1 MSIEY
6 ENKVKNYLRMLEN
19 ETRYITATPED
30 WLKFLHTSCN
40 NYKLDF
46 RELVLVNTTFPNAT
60 ALLQLKDWNSKFG
73 RKVKKQETG
82 IPSLDFTQGKRIRV
96 KYYFDISQTVE
107 TENSKPVPLWR
118 YNNKHESNVV
128 KALNSKFNLKCSNFE
143 TAISGAINKLT
154 LISLDS
160 NYNYL
165 QKVYNNT
172 PLVKFGATAKKI
184 YGDMIAK
191 SAMAVVVSRC
201 GYDITKLFNANDFQ
215 DVTMFDS
222 SKTTLAL
229 GSATLNTAKEIL
241 NVISYTINKE
251 IEKEKS
257 YERNKEN
264 SQWNRLYS
272 GRGRDLVS
280 GPSTSGVRVE
290 QLGSSK
296 ERLLEEQRR
305 DAIRRN
311 DDDGRDSSAPRNS
324 SNSGSGEVQNID
336 RAEEESIGSN
346 RGTQGERLAQVGTI
360 SQQHSGGSSSGSS
373 RRNDLHLNEENL
385 KSNTEAEVIDN
396 SSAFS
401 ISQEQI
407 NKIITEGSGVVNG
420 KYRIYEQFAKDET
433 LKDNAQFLKNEYGI
447 GGKSSAAT
455 YNHIGVDWDGKGLLL
470 ANKNTENKILLKW
483 EKVAKI
489 ISYLIKTDGYLNS
502 AEKQGYIDYK
512 KAKEL
517 PAEKQ
522 KEAEIPAEE
531 LELAY
536 SVGKKCYIGADEYKI
551 IGITDNAVSLFDS
564 RYPLLSTDM
573 SKEEFEK
580 KITENRQFNEHLF
593 VKKLLDK
600 DLFFNN
606 LDKESFTYIYYN
618 PDADSGGQFV
628 ITEIP
633 YEQVIEASKK
643 YPDNTSEFFD
653 YIVSVGRQ
661 TAVDVDSEFFRDSLD
676 KYNSNSH
683 FAEGL
688 TDDVKNQLTNI
699 ALSGDTNFKQKDYYD
714 SYSEIQSENPDA
726 IILFRVGDFY
736 EVLGDNAQEAA
747 EALNLTLMSRTINGE
762 KIPMVGF
769 PSSYLEDNENL
780 LVEIGYKILTVEPED
795 VAERASLRNKAQEV
809 AKQNNL
815 PFYDKFSMG
824 FEDDFDMAVYD
835 GSMSAD
841 DYEKLQQADI
851 EPKADRP
858 TITCDWSEHSAF
870 EDGKTYSVADFDRIM
885 KSADDEWVRLRQ
897 YEQDTYGND
906 MDAIYQAYEDGEI
919 DSVHQG
925 YAKTKFI
932 INMPD
937 GTRYTE
943 RQDIGDG
950 DGGVIDFLRQYDNYK
965 NLVPILEQERDNEP
979 SLLTPVYGEEFVKEV
994 EEQSDNLSAQ
1004 QKREDV
1010 IFSSDGKNYVITD
1023 DNFAD
1028 GTKSERY
1035 ANNINAIKT
1044 LKEIESSNR
1053 QATPAEQEILAKYV
1067 GWGGLDSYFKAENNA
1082 QLKALLN
1089 DDEYKAALASTLTSF
1104 YTPPA
1109 VIRAVYNALNNLGF
1123 KTGNILEPSCGV
1135 GNFMGLCPTNM
1146 SDSKFYGVEL
1156 DDISGRIAS
1165 KLYPQANI
1173 AVQGFETTNLPD
1185 NFFDAAVGNV
1195 PFAQLKVLDKKYD
1208 KYNFLIHDYF
1218 FAKTLDKVRPGGIIA
1233 FITSKG
1239 TMDKKSSKVR
1249 KYIAQR
1255 AELLGAIRLP
1265 NDTFSKTAG
1274 TEVTSDILILKKRER
1289 MIDIEPDWV
1298 HLGKDDNGITINSYF
1313 VEHPEMI
1320 LGEMQEVSGPFG
1332 AKAEC
1337 IAYENANLED
1347 LLNEAVSNIDGE
1359 YKAQAIEK
1367 LFEDTEDDEDADL
1380 IPATPDVKNFS
1391 YTVVDGD
1398 IYYRQNSVMEKQ
1410 KVNKTAEKRIKA
1422 LVKVREALREVLNN
1436 QLEDMP
1442 DEIIANSQR
1451 KLNVIYDRF
1460 VNEYG
1465 YINSK
1470 ANMKAFEK
1478 DNSINLLA
1486 SLEKFD
1492 SEKNYKGKSDIFS
1505 KRTIQPH
1512 KAVDKVDTASDA
1524 LAVSISEKAKIDLE
1538 YMSQL
1543 YGKSV
1548 DDIID
1553 ELEGVIFNVPGTDIY
1568 QTADEYLSGNV
1579 REKLRTALSYSYDK
1593 PEQYDCNITALKAVQ
1608 PVDLTATEIDVRLGA
1623 TWLPVDVVRDFM
1635 YETFG
1640 TSRYIRDSIDVSYS
1654 EYNSEWRISHKSLD
1668 KSVNAVST
1676 YGTKRINAYK
1686 ILEDTLNLRDVKI
1699 FDNIFENGK
1708 EKRVLNKE
1716 ETAIAQ
1722 SKQEL
1727 IKSRFASWI
1736 FSDRDRRE
1744 RLCRLY
1750 NEKFNSVRP
1759 REYDG
1764 SHLIFDG
1771 MNSEIQLREHQRN
1784 AVAHAIYGGNTLL
1797 AHTVGAG
1804 KTFEMVAIAMES
1816 KRLGLC
1822 NKSLFVV
1829 PNHITE
1835 QMGIEFMQ
1843 LYPAANILVATKK
1856 DFETAN
1862 RKKFCSRIATGDYD
1876 AVIIGHSQF
1885 EKIPMSIE
1893 RQRQIIEMQIDDV
1906 IESITFAQDNNAEN
1920 FTIKQLEKMKKNLEN
1935 KLQKLND
1942 QSRKDDVVIFEE
1954 LGVDRLFVDE
1964 AHYYK
1969 NLFLYTKMRNVAGVS
1984 QTEAQKSSD
1993 LFMKCRYLDEI
2004 TDGKGVVFATGTP
2017 ISNSM
2022 TELYTMQRYLQYNK
2036 LVDLG
2041 LSNFDAWAS
2050 TFGETVTA
2058 LELSP
2063 EGNGYRMKTRFAK
2076 FFNLPELM
2084 STFREIAD
2092 IKTADVL
2099 DLDVPEVERHN
2110 VLTKPSEQQK
2120 EIIAGIGDRADKVHS
2135 GDVDPS
2141 VDNMLKITN
2150 DGRKLAL
2157 DQRLINPMLPDFE
2170 GSKLNVCAD
2179 NIFSLWDKTK
2189 EDRLAQMVFC
2199 DISTPNGAGKFNVY
2213 DELKTKLIAKGIPE
2227 NEIAFIH
2234 DAKTNQQKQDIFS
2247 QVRSGKIRVI
2257 IGSTSKMGA
2266 GTNCQ
2271 DKLIAL
2277 HHLDCPWRPSDL
2289 QQREGRII
2297 RQGNKNSLVHIYSY
2311 LTENTFDAYLYQ
2323 LVENKQKFISQI
2335 MTSKSPVRSA
2345 EDIDELQLSY
2355 AVAKALCSGNPLIKE
2370 KMDLDIEVSKLQ
2382 LLKANFLS
2390 VKYDLEDK
2398 IASTYPQQINNAKY
2412 KIDKIKND
2420 IELAQSHITDDFEL
2434 KIKGITYNDKKEAG
2448 QQLLLACD
2456 KSIGSDKV
2464 RIGEYKGF
2472 ILDLRFDAYH
2482 SNKYFLTLNGSAHY
2496 DVELGQD
2503 IFGNVTRIDNV
2514 LKSLPG
2520 ELEKAKNELSKV
2532 ESDYDSAKEAVNTTF
2547 DKEEELNTKLARLK
2561 ELNTILEVD
2570 NSSIKKN
2577 EDTADN
2583 NEDEY
2588 YYAKVNEKQK
2598 DILFSEGY
2606 KDFAPSD
2613 DGGKFIV
2620 KYPAAD
2626 KVKVQQLLNNN
2637 AIKL

>member
-6 ENKVKNYLRMLEN
+6 ENQLNNYIRMFEN
-19 ETRYITATPED
+19 ELRNLTATPND
-30 WLKFLHTSCN
+30 WLKFLYSACH

-46 RELVLVNTTFPNAT
+46 KELVLVNTTFPNST
-60 ALLQLKDWNSKFG
+60 AVLPKKAWVEKFG
-73 RKVKKQETG
+73 RVIDKNAVA
-82 IPSLDFTQGKRIRV
+82 IPSIVFNGSNSRLKL
-96 KYYFDISQTVE
+96 YYDISQTIE
-107 TENSKPVPLWR
+107 TEKSKPVPLWN
-118 YNNKHESNVV
+118 YNKENEQSIVT
-128 KALNSKFNLKCSNFE
+128 ALNKKFGLKVKSFE
-143 TAISGAINKLT
+143 TAIAGAINILT
-154 LISLDS
+154 KSNSENNYQILKNVYRKATISKYD
-160 NYNYL
+160 N
-165 QKVYNNT
+165 
-172 PLVKFGATAKKI
+172 ARKI
-184 YGDMIAK
+184 HSDIVAK
-191 SAMAVVVSRC
+191 SAMAVICSRC
-201 GYDITKLFNANDFQ
+201 GFDITKIFNSEDFRE
-215 DVTMFDS
+215 VTYYDS
-222 SKTTLAL
+222 SQAAVAL
-229 GSATLNTAKEIL
+229 GNATFDTAKSIL
-241 NVISYTINKE
+241 QIISHTIQKE
-251 IEKEKS
+251 RVLNNGK
-257 YERNKEN
+257 RNNN
-264 SQWNRLYS
+264 SLW
-272 GRGRDLVS
+272 
-280 GPSTSGVRVE
+280 SGVRQGQRGILEANSPTSKTGVE
-290 QLGSSK
+290 YVGNGK
-296 ERLLEEQRR
+296 ERISENEQSSRIR
-305 DAIRRN
+305 YDADVRGN
-311 DDDGRDSSAPRNS
+311 LYPPRNS
-324 SNSGSGEVQNID
+324 SNSSSGEVRNID
-336 RAEEESIGSN
+336 RAEEESVGSN
-346 RGTQGERLAQVGTI
+346 RGTQGERLAQVG
-360 SQQHSGGSSSGSS
+360 SVSKQHSGGSSSGSS

-385 KSNTEAEVIDN
+385 TSNTEAEVIDN

-433 LKDNAQFLKNEYGI
+433 LKDNAQFLKNEYWI

-551 IGITDNAVSLFDS
+551 IGITDNTVSLFDS

-593 VKKLLDK
+593 VKKSLDK

-683 FAEGL
+683 FAEGM

-699 ALSGDTNFKQKDYYD
+699 ALSGDTNFNQKGYYD

-780 LVEIGYKILTVEPED
+780 LVEIGYKILTVEQED
-795 VAERASLRNKAQEV
+795 IAERASLRNKAQEV

-815 PFYDKFSMG
+815 PFSDKFSMG
-824 FEDDFDMAVYD
+824 FKDDFDTAVYD

-858 TITCDWSEHSAF
+858 TITCDWSEHPAF

-885 KSADDEWVRLRQ
+885 KSADDEWVEQRQ
-897 YEQDTYGND
+897 FEIEEYGSEN
-906 MDAIYQAYEDGEI
+906 AVAEAYRNGEL
-919 DSVHQG
+919 DDVHLG

-979 SLLTPVYGEEFVKEV
+979 SLLTPVYGDEFVQEL
-994 EEQSDNLSAQ
+994 EQQSDKLSAPKQ
-1004 QKREDV
+1004 QEDI

-1109 VIRAVYNALNNLGF
+1109 VIRAVYNAFNNLGF

-1505 KRTIQPH
+1505 KRTIKPH

-1635 YETFG
+1635 YETIG
-1640 TSRYIRDSIDVSYS
+1640 TPRYIRDSIDVSYS
-1654 EYNSEWRISHKSLD
+1654 EYNAEWRISHKSFD

-1676 YGTKRINAYK
+1676 YGTKIINAYK

-1699 FDNIFENGK
+1699 FDNVFENGK
-1708 EKRVLNKE
+1708 ERRILNKE

-1893 RQRQIIEMQIDDV
+1893 RQRQIIETQIDDV
-1906 IESITFAQDNNAEN
+1906 IESIAFAQNNNAEN
-1920 FTIKQLEKMKKNLEN
+1920 FTIKQLEKTKKNLEN

-1942 QSRKDDVVIFEE
+1942 QSRKDDVVTFEE

-1969 NLFLYTKMRNVAGVS
+1969 NLFLYTKMRNVAGVG

-2036 LVDLG
+2036 LLELG
-2041 LSNFDAWAS
+2041 LNNFDAWAS

-2063 EGNGYRMKTRFAK
+2063 EGYT
-2076 FFNLPELM
+2076 L
-2084 STFREIAD
+2084 
-2092 IKTADVL
+2092 V
-2099 DLDVPEVERHN
+2099 
-2110 VLTKPSEQQK
+2110 
-2120 EIIAGIGDRADKVHS
+2120 
-2135 GDVDPS
+2135 
-2141 VDNMLKITN
+2141 
-2150 DGRKLAL
+2150 GR
-2157 DQRLINPMLPDFE
+2157 
-2170 GSKLNVCAD
+2170 
-2179 NIFSLWDKTK
+2179 
-2189 EDRLAQMVFC
+2189 
-2199 DISTPNGAGKFNVY
+2199 
-2213 DELKTKLIAKGIPE
+2213 
-2227 NEIAFIH
+2227 
-2234 DAKTNQQKQDIFS
+2234 
-2247 QVRSGKIRVI
+2247 
-2257 IGSTSKMGA
+2257 
-2266 GTNCQ
+2266 
-2271 DKLIAL
+2271 
-2277 HHLDCPWRPSDL
+2277 
-2289 QQREGRII
+2289 
-2297 RQGNKNSLVHIYSY
+2297 
-2311 LTENTFDAYLYQ
+2311 
-2323 LVENKQKFISQI
+2323 
-2335 MTSKSPVRSA
+2335 
-2345 EDIDELQLSY
+2345 
-2355 AVAKALCSGNPLIKE
+2355 
-2370 KMDLDIEVSKLQ
+2370 
-2382 LLKANFLS
+2382 
-2390 VKYDLEDK
+2390 
-2398 IASTYPQQINNAKY
+2398 
-2412 KIDKIKND
+2412 
-2420 IELAQSHITDDFEL
+2420 
-2434 KIKGITYNDKKEAG
+2434 
-2448 QQLLLACD
+2448 
-2456 KSIGSDKV
+2456 
-2464 RIGEYKGF
+2464 
-2472 ILDLRFDAYH
+2472 
-2482 SNKYFLTLNGSAHY
+2482 
-2496 DVELGQD
+2496 
-2503 IFGNVTRIDNV
+2503 
-2514 LKSLPG
+2514 
-2520 ELEKAKNELSKV
+2520 
-2532 ESDYDSAKEAVNTTF
+2532 
-2547 DKEEELNTKLARLK
+2547 
-2561 ELNTILEVD
+2561 
-2570 NSSIKKN
+2570 
-2577 EDTADN
+2577 
-2583 NEDEY
+2583 
-2588 YYAKVNEKQK
+2588 
-2598 DILFSEGY
+2598 
-2606 KDFAPSD
+2606 
-2613 DGGKFIV
+2613 
-2620 KYPAAD
+2620 
-2626 KVKVQQLLNNN
+2626 
-2637 AIKL
+2637 

>member
-6 ENKVKNYLRMLEN
+6 ENQLNNYIRMFEN
-19 ETRYITATPED
+19 ELRNLTATPND
-30 WLKFLHTSCN
+30 WLKFLYSACH

-46 RELVLVNTTFPNAT
+46 KELVLVNTTFPNST
-60 ALLQLKDWNSKFG
+60 AVLPKKAWVEKFG
-73 RKVKKQETG
+73 RVIDKNAVA
-82 IPSLDFTQGKRIRV
+82 IPSIVFNGSNSRLKL
-96 KYYFDISQTVE
+96 YYDISQTIE
-107 TENSKPVPLWR
+107 TEKSKPVPLWN
-118 YNNKHESNVV
+118 YNKENEQSIVT
-128 KALNSKFNLKCSNFE
+128 ALNKKFGLKVKSFE
-143 TAISGAINKLT
+143 TAIAGAINILT
-154 LISLDS
+154 KSNSENNYQILKNVYRKATISKYD
-160 NYNYL
+160 N
-165 QKVYNNT
+165 
-172 PLVKFGATAKKI
+172 ARKI
-184 YGDMIAK
+184 HSDIVAK
-191 SAMAVVVSRC
+191 SAMAVICSRC
-201 GYDITKLFNANDFQ
+201 GFDITKIFNSEDFRE
-215 DVTMFDS
+215 VTYYDS
-222 SKTTLAL
+222 SQAAVAL
-229 GSATLNTAKEIL
+229 GNATFDTAKSIL
-241 NVISYTINKE
+241 QIISHTIQKE
-251 IEKEKS
+251 RVLNNGK
-257 YERNKEN
+257 RNNN
-264 SQWNRLYS
+264 SLW
-272 GRGRDLVS
+272 
-280 GPSTSGVRVE
+280 SGVRQGQRGILEANSPTSKTGVE
-290 QLGSSK
+290 YVGNGK
-296 ERLLEEQRR
+296 ERISENEQSSRIR
-305 DAIRRN
+305 YDADVRGN
-311 DDDGRDSSAPRNS
+311 LYPPRNS
-324 SNSGSGEVQNID
+324 SNSSSGEVRNID
-336 RAEEESIGSN
+336 RAEEESVGSN
-346 RGTQGERLAQVGTI
+346 RGTQGERLAQVG
-360 SQQHSGGSSSGSS
+360 SVSKQHSGGSSSGSS

-385 KSNTEAEVIDN
+385 TSNTEAEVIDN

-551 IGITDNAVSLFDS
+551 IGITDNTVSLFDS

-593 VKKLLDK
+593 VKKSLDK

-628 ITEIP
+628 ITEIT

-699 ALSGDTNFKQKDYYD
+699 ALSGDTNFNQKGYYD

-780 LVEIGYKILTVEPED
+780 LVEIGYKILTVEQED
-795 VAERASLRNKAQEV
+795 IAERASLRNKAQEV

-815 PFYDKFSMG
+815 PFSDKFSMG
-824 FEDDFDMAVYD
+824 FKDDFDTAVYD

-858 TITCDWSEHSAF
+858 TITCDWSEHPAF

-885 KSADDEWVRLRQ
+885 KSADDEWVEQRQ
-897 YEQDTYGND
+897 FEIEEYGSEN
-906 MDAIYQAYEDGEI
+906 AVAEAYRNGEL
-919 DSVHQG
+919 DDVHLG

-979 SLLTPVYGEEFVKEV
+979 SLLTPVYGDEFVQEL
-994 EEQSDNLSAQ
+994 EQQSDKLSAPKQ
-1004 QKREDV
+1004 QEDI

-1109 VIRAVYNALNNLGF
+1109 VIRAVYNAFNNLGF

-1505 KRTIQPH
+1505 KRTIKPH

-1635 YETFG
+1635 YETIG
-1640 TSRYIRDSIDVSYS
+1640 TPRYIRDSIDVSYS
-1654 EYNSEWRISHKSLD
+1654 EYNAEWRISHKSFD

-1676 YGTKRINAYK
+1676 YGTKIINAYK

-1699 FDNIFENGK
+1699 FDNVFEDGK
-1708 EKRVLNKE
+1708 EKRILNKE

-1822 NKSLFVV
+1822 SKSLFVV

-1835 QMGIEFMQ
+1835 QIGIEFMQ

-1893 RQRQIIEMQIDDV
+1893 RQRQIIETQIDDV
-1906 IESITFAQDNNAEN
+1906 IESIAFAQDNNAEN
-1920 FTIKQLEKMKKNLEN
+1920 FTIKQLEKTKKNLEN

-1942 QSRKDDVVIFEE
+1942 QSRKDDVVTFEE

-2036 LVDLG
+2036 LAELG

-2099 DLDVPEVERHN
+2099 DLDVPDVERHN

-2135 GDVDPS
+2135 GAVDPS

-2213 DELKTKLIAKGIPE
+2213 DELKAKLIAKGIPE

-2345 EDIDELQLSY
+2345 EDIDEQQLSY

-2370 KMDLDIEVSKLQ
+2370 KMNLDVQVSKLKI
-2382 LLKANFLS
+2382 LKANFLS
-2390 VKYDLEDK
+2390 VKYELEDQ
-2398 IASTYPQQINNAKY
+2398 IASTFPQKISSAKY
-2412 KIDKIKND
+2412 NVEKIKSD
-2420 IELAQSHITDDFEL
+2420 IELAKSHINDDFAL

-2472 ILDLRFDAYH
+2472 ILDLRFDSYH
-2482 SNKYFLTLNGSAHY
+2482 SNKYILTLNGSAHY

-2503 IFGNVTRIDNV
+2503 IFGNLTRIDNV

>member
-324 SNSGSGEVQNID
+324 SNSGSGEVRNID

-593 VKKLLDK
+593 VKKSLDK

-699 ALSGDTNFKQKDYYD
+699 ALSGDTDFNQKGYYD
-714 SYSEIQSENPDA
+714 SYSEIQSEHPD
-726 IILFRVGDFY
+726 
-736 EVLGDNAQEAA
+736 
-747 EALNLTLMSRTINGE
+747 
-762 KIPMVGF
+762 
-769 PSSYLEDNENL
+769 
-780 LVEIGYKILTVEPED
+780 
-795 VAERASLRNKAQEV
+795 
-809 AKQNNL
+809 
-815 PFYDKFSMG
+815 
-824 FEDDFDMAVYD
+824 
-835 GSMSAD
+835 
-841 DYEKLQQADI
+841 
-851 EPKADRP
+851 
-858 TITCDWSEHSAF
+858 
-870 EDGKTYSVADFDRIM
+870 SVADFDRIM

-919 DSVHQG
+919 DGVHQG

-937 GTRYTE
+937 GTKYTE

-1398 IYYRQNSVMEKQ
+1398 IYYRQNSIMEKQ
-1410 KVNKTAEKRIKA
+1410 KPNKTAEKRIKA

-1442 DEIIANSQR
+1442 DEVIANSQR
-1451 KLNVIYDRF
+1451 KLNIIYDKF

-1553 ELEGVIFNVPGTDIY
+1553 ELKGVIFNVPGTDVY

-1593 PEQYDCNITALKAVQ
+1593 PEQYDSNITALKAVQ

-1635 YETFG
+1635 YETIG
-1640 TSRYIRDSIDVSYS
+1640 TPRYIRDSIDVSYS
-1654 EYNSEWRISHKSLD
+1654 EYNSEWRISHKSFD

-1699 FDNIFENGK
+1699 FDNVFEDGK
-1708 EKRVLNKE
+1708 EKRILNKE

-1893 RQRQIIEMQIDDV
+1893 RQRQIIETQIDDV
-1906 IESITFAQDNNAEN
+1906 IESIAFAQDNNAEN
-1920 FTIKQLEKMKKNLEN
+1920 FTIKQLEKTKKNLEN

-1942 QSRKDDVVIFEE
+1942 QSRKDDVVTFEE

-2004 TDGKGVVFATGTP
+2004 TDGKGIIFATGTP

-2063 EGNGYRMKTRFAK
+2063 EGNGYRAKTRFAK

-2120 EIIAGIGDRADKVHS
+2120 DILAGLAERAENVRS
-2135 GDVDPS
+2135 SAVDPS
-2141 VDNMLKITN
+2141 TDNMLKITN

-2170 GSKLNVCAD
+2170 GSKLNACAD

-2213 DELKTKLIAKGIPE
+2213 DDLKEKLIAKGVPE

-2277 HHLDCPWRPSDL
+2277 HHLDCPWRPADL

-2311 LTENTFDAYLYQ
+2311 VTENTFDAYLYQ

-2345 EDIDELQLSY
+2345 EDVDEQALSY
-2355 AVAKALCSGNPLIKE
+2355 SEIKALASGNPLIKE
-2370 KMDLDIEVSKLQ
+2370 KMDLDVQVSKLKI
-2382 LLKANFLS
+2382 LKANFLT
-2390 VKYDLEDK
+2390 VKYELEDK
-2398 IASTYPQQINNAKY
+2398 IAKQFPYKIAEAKY
-2412 KIDKIKND
+2412 KVEKIEKD
-2420 IELAQSHITDDFEL
+2420 IALAQSHITDDFEL

-2472 ILDLRFDAYH
+2472 ILDLRFDSYH
-2482 SNKYFLTLNGSAHY
+2482 SNKYILTLNGSAHY

-2503 IFGNVTRIDNV
+2503 IFGNLTRIDNV

-2532 ESDYDSAKEAVNTTF
+2532 ESDCDSAKEAVNTTF

-2561 ELNTILEVD
+2561 ELNAILEMD
-2570 NSSIKKN
+2570 NSSNKANKKQDIV
-2577 EDTADN
+2577 ESSD
-2583 NEDEY
+2583 DEY
-2588 YYAKVNEKQK
+2588 HYAKVNEKQK
-2598 DILFSEGY
+2598 GILFSEGY

>member
-6 ENKVKNYLRMLEN
+6 ENQLNNYIRMFEN
-19 ETRYITATPED
+19 ELRNLTATPND
-30 WLKFLHTSCN
+30 WLKFLYSACH

-46 RELVLVNTTFPNAT
+46 KELVLVNTTFPNST
-60 ALLQLKDWNSKFG
+60 AVLPKKAWVEKFG
-73 RKVKKQETG
+73 RMIDKNAVA
-82 IPSLDFTQGKRIRV
+82 IPSIVFNGSNSRV
-96 KYYFDISQTVE
+96 KLYYDISQTIE
-107 TENSKPVPLWR
+107 TEKSKPVPLWK
-118 YNNKHESNVV
+118 YDIKDEQSIVT
-128 KALNSKFNLKCSNFE
+128 ALNKKFGLKAKSFE
-143 TAISGAINKLT
+143 TVIAGAINILAKSNSENNYQILKNVYRKAT
-154 LISLDS
+154 ISRYD
-160 NYNYL
+160 N
-165 QKVYNNT
+165 
-172 PLVKFGATAKKI
+172 ARKI
-184 YGDMIAK
+184 HSDIVAK
-191 SAMAVVVSRC
+191 SAMAVICSRC
-201 GYDITKLFNANDFQ
+201 GFDITKIFNFGDFRE
-215 DVTMFDS
+215 VTYYDS
-222 SKTTLAL
+222 SQAAVAL
-229 GSATLNTAKEIL
+229 GNATFGTAKSIL
-241 NVISYTINKE
+241 QIISYTIQKE
-251 IEKEKS
+251 RVLNNGK
-257 YERNKEN
+257 RNNN
-264 SQWNRLYS
+264 SLW
-272 GRGRDLVS
+272 
-280 GPSTSGVRVE
+280 SGVRQGQRGILDANSPTPEIGVE
-290 QLGSSK
+290 YVGNGK
-296 ERLLEEQRR
+296 ERISENEQSSRIR
-305 DAIRRN
+305 YDADVRGN
-311 DDDGRDSSAPRNS
+311 LYPPRN
-324 SNSGSGEVQNID
+324 NSDSGTGEVRNID
-336 RAEEESIGSN
+336 RAEERSIGSN
-346 RGTQGERLAQVGTI
+346 RGTQGERLAQVG
-360 SQQHSGGSSSGSS
+360 SVGERHSGRSSSGSS

-551 IGITDNAVSLFDS
+551 IGITDNTVSLFDS

-593 VKKLLDK
+593 VKKSLDK
-600 DLFFNN
+600 DLLFNN

-699 ALSGDTNFKQKDYYD
+699 ALSVDTNFNQKGYYD

-736 EVLGDNAQEAA
+736 EVLGDNAQEVA

-795 VAERASLRNKAQEV
+795 IAERASLRNKAQEV

-815 PFYDKFSMG
+815 PFSDKFSMG
-824 FEDDFDMAVYD
+824 FEDDFDTAVYD

-858 TITCDWSEHSAF
+858 TITCDWSEHPAF

-1109 VIRAVYNALNNLGF
+1109 VIRAVYNAFNNLGF

-1298 HLGKDDNGITINSYF
+1298 HLGTDDNGITINSYF

-1410 KVNKTAEKRIKA
+1410 KPNKTAEKRIKA

-1442 DEIIANSQR
+1442 GEIIANSQR
-1451 KLNVIYDRF
+1451 KLNIIYDKF

-1524 LAVSISEKAKIDLE
+1524 LAVSIAEKAKVDLE
-1538 YMSQL
+1538 YMSKL

-1548 DDIID
+1548 DVTID
-1553 ELEGVIFNVPGTDIY
+1553 ELEGAIFLVPGTDEY

-1579 REKLRTALSYSYDK
+1579 RQKLRTALSYSYDE
-1593 PEQYDCNITALKAVQ
+1593 PEKYDSNIAALKAVQ
-1608 PVDLTATEIDVRLGA
+1608 PTDLTASEIDVRLGA
-1623 TWLPVDVVRDFM
+1623 TWLPIDVVRDFM
-1635 YETFG
+1635 YTTFG
-1640 TSRYIRDSIDVSYS
+1640 TPRYVQKSIDVVYS
-1654 EYNSEWRISHKSLD
+1654 NYNSEWGITHKSLD
-1668 KSVNAVST
+1668 KSVNVMSN
-1676 YGTKRINAYK
+1676 YGTKRVNAYK
-1686 ILEDTLNLRDVKI
+1686 ILEDTLNLRDVRV
-1699 FDNIFENGK
+1699 FDNVYEDGK
-1708 EKRVLNKE
+1708 EKRVLNKQ

-1727 IKSRFASWI
+1727 IKSRFASWV

-1764 SHLIFDG
+1764 SHLVLDG

-1829 PNHITE
+1829 PNHLTE

-1862 RKKFCSRIATGDYD
+1862 RKRFCSRIATGDYD
-1876 AVIIGHSQF
+1876 AVVIGHSQF

-1893 RQRQIIEMQIDDV
+1893 RQRQVIEMQIDDV
-1906 IESITFAQDNNAEN
+1906 IESIVSAQDNNAEA
-1920 FTIKQLEKMKKNLEN
+1920 FTIKQLEKTKKNLEN
-1935 KLQKLND
+1935 RLEKLND
-1942 QSRKDDVVIFEE
+1942 QSRKDDVVTFEE
-1954 LGVDRLFVDE
+1954 LGIDKLFVDE

-1969 NLFLYTKMRNVAGVS
+1969 NLFLYTKMRNVAGVG

-2017 ISNSM
+2017 LSNSM

-2036 LVDLG
+2036 LSEQG

-2063 EGNGYRMKTRFAK
+2063 EGNGYRAKTRFAK

-2120 EIIAGIGDRADKVHS
+2120 DILTGLAERAENVRS
-2135 GDVDPS
+2135 GAVDPS
-2141 VDNMLKITN
+2141 KDNMLKITN

-2170 GSKLNVCAD
+2170 GSKLNACAD

-2199 DISTPNGAGKFNVY
+2199 DISTPNGDKFNVY
-2213 DELKTKLIAKGIPE
+2213 DDLKEKLLAKGIPE

-2234 DAKTNQQKQDIFS
+2234 DAKTNQQKQDIFT
-2247 QVRSGKIRVI
+2247 QVRNGKIRVI

-2277 HHLDCPWRPSDL
+2277 HHLDCPWRPADL
-2289 QQREGRII
+2289 QQREGRIV
-2297 RQGNKNSLVHIYSY
+2297 RQGNKNPLVHIYSY
-2311 LTENTFDAYLYQ
+2311 VTENTFDAYLYQ

-2345 EDIDELQLSY
+2345 EDIDETAFSY
-2355 AVAKALCSGNPLIKE
+2355 SEIKALASGNPLIKE
-2370 KMDLDIEVSKLQ
+2370 KMDLDVQVSKLKI
-2382 LLKANFLS
+2382 LKANFLS
-2390 VKYDLEDK
+2390 VKYELEDQ
-2398 IASTYPQQINNAKY
+2398 IASTFPQKISSAKY
-2412 KIDKIKND
+2412 NVEKIKSD
-2420 IELAQSHITDDFEL
+2420 IELAKSHINDDFAL
-2434 KIKGITYNDKKEAG
+2434 RIKGITYVDKKEAG
-2448 QQLLLACD
+2448 QQLLFACD

-2464 RIGEYKGF
+2464 RIGEYKDF
-2472 ILDLRFDAYH
+2472 SLDLRFDAYH
-2482 SNKYFLTLNGSAHY
+2482 SNKYVLTLNGSAHY
-2496 DVELGQD
+2496 DVELGED
-2503 IFGNVTRIDNV
+2503 VFGNLTRIDNA
-2514 LKSLPG
+2514 LKALPDRLESAKK
-2520 ELEKAKNELSKV
+2520 ELLKV
-2532 ESDYDSAKEAVNTTF
+2532 ETDYNSAREAVNNTF
-2547 DKEEELNTKLARLK
+2547 DKEDELNTKLARLK
-2561 ELNTILEVD
+2561 ELNSILEID
-2570 NSSIKKN
+2570 KSSTKK
-2577 EDTADN
+2577 EDTN
-2583 NEDEY
+2583 NDEEY
-2588 YYAKVNEKQK
+2588 NYAKITEKQK

-2613 DGGKFIV
+2613 DGEKFIV

>member
-6 ENKVKNYLRMLEN
+6 ENQLNNYIRMFEN
-19 ETRYITATPED
+19 ELRNLTATPND
-30 WLKFLHTSCN
+30 WLKFLYSACH

-46 RELVLVNTTFPNAT
+46 KELVLVNTTFPNST
-60 ALLQLKDWNSKFG
+60 AVLPKKAWVEKFG
-73 RKVKKQETG
+73 RVIDKNAVA
-82 IPSLDFTQGKRIRV
+82 IPSIVFNGSNSRLKL
-96 KYYFDISQTVE
+96 YYDISQTIE
-107 TENSKPVPLWR
+107 TEKSKPVPLWN
-118 YNNKHESNVV
+118 YNKENEQSIVT
-128 KALNSKFNLKCSNFE
+128 ALNKKFGLKVKSFE
-143 TAISGAINKLT
+143 TAIAGAINILT
-154 LISLDS
+154 KSNSENNYQILKNVYRKATISKYD
-160 NYNYL
+160 N
-165 QKVYNNT
+165 
-172 PLVKFGATAKKI
+172 ARKI
-184 YGDMIAK
+184 HSDIVAK
-191 SAMAVVVSRC
+191 SAMAVICSRC
-201 GYDITKLFNANDFQ
+201 GFDITKIFNSEDFRE
-215 DVTMFDS
+215 VTYYDS
-222 SKTTLAL
+222 SQAAVAL
-229 GSATLNTAKEIL
+229 GNATFDTAKSIL
-241 NVISYTINKE
+241 QIISHTIQKE
-251 IEKEKS
+251 RVLNNGK
-257 YERNKEN
+257 RNNN
-264 SQWNRLYS
+264 SLW
-272 GRGRDLVS
+272 
-280 GPSTSGVRVE
+280 SGVRQGQRGILEANSPTSKTGVE
-290 QLGSSK
+290 YVGNGK
-296 ERLLEEQRR
+296 ERISENEQSSRIR
-305 DAIRRN
+305 YDADVRGN
-311 DDDGRDSSAPRNS
+311 LYPPRNS
-324 SNSGSGEVQNID
+324 SNSSSGEVRNID
-336 RAEEESIGSN
+336 RAEEESVGSN
-346 RGTQGERLAQVGTI
+346 RGTQGERLAQVG
-360 SQQHSGGSSSGSS
+360 SVSKQHSGGSSSGSS

-385 KSNTEAEVIDN
+385 TSNTEAEVIDN

-433 LKDNAQFLKNEYGI
+433 LKDNAQFLKNEYWI

-551 IGITDNAVSLFDS
+551 IGITDNTVSLFDS

-593 VKKLLDK
+593 VKKSLDK

-683 FAEGL
+683 FAEGM

-699 ALSGDTNFKQKDYYD
+699 ALSGDTNFNQKGYYD

-780 LVEIGYKILTVEPED
+780 LVEIGYKILTVEQED
-795 VAERASLRNKAQEV
+795 IAERASLRNKAQEV

-815 PFYDKFSMG
+815 PFSDKFSMG
-824 FEDDFDMAVYD
+824 FKDDFDTAVYD

-858 TITCDWSEHSAF
+858 TITCDWSEHPAF

-885 KSADDEWVRLRQ
+885 KSADDEWVEQRQ
-897 YEQDTYGND
+897 FEIEEYGSEN
-906 MDAIYQAYEDGEI
+906 AVAEAYRNGEL
-919 DSVHQG
+919 DDVHLG

-979 SLLTPVYGEEFVKEV
+979 SLLTPVYGDEFVQEL
-994 EEQSDNLSAQ
+994 EQQSDKLSAPKQ
-1004 QKREDV
+1004 QEDI

-1109 VIRAVYNALNNLGF
+1109 VIRAVYNAFNNLGF

-1505 KRTIQPH
+1505 KRTIKPH

-1635 YETFG
+1635 YETIG
-1640 TSRYIRDSIDVSYS
+1640 TPRYIRDSIDVSYS
-1654 EYNSEWRISHKSLD
+1654 EYNAEWRISHKSFD

-1676 YGTKRINAYK
+1676 YGTKIINAYK

-1699 FDNIFENGK
+1699 FDNVFENGK
-1708 EKRVLNKE
+1708 ERRILNKE

-1822 NKSLFVV
+1822 NKLLFVV

-1893 RQRQIIEMQIDDV
+1893 RQRQIIETQIDDV
-1906 IESITFAQDNNAEN
+1906 IESIAFAQNNNAEN
-1920 FTIKQLEKMKKNLEN
+1920 FTIKQLEKTKKNLEN

-1942 QSRKDDVVIFEE
+1942 QSRKDDVVTFEE

-1969 NLFLYTKMRNVAGVS
+1969 NLFLYTKMRNVAGVG

-2036 LVDLG
+2036 LLELG
-2041 LSNFDAWAS
+2041 LNNFDAWAS

-2099 DLDVPEVERHN
+2099 DLDVPDVERHN

-2135 GDVDPS
+2135 GAVDPS

-2213 DELKTKLIAKGIPE
+2213 DELKAKLIAKGIPE

-2370 KMDLDIEVSKLQ
+2370 KMDLDVQVSKLKI
-2382 LLKANFLS
+2382 LKANFLS
-2390 VKYDLEDK
+2390 VKYELEDQ
-2398 IASTYPQQINNAKY
+2398 IASTFPQKISSAKY
-2412 KIDKIKND
+2412 NVEKIKSD
-2420 IELAQSHITDDFEL
+2420 IELAKSHINDDFAL

-2472 ILDLRFDAYH
+2472 ILDLRFDSYH
-2482 SNKYFLTLNGSAHY
+2482 SNKYILTLNGSAHY

-2503 IFGNVTRIDNV
+2503 IFGNLTRIDNV

>member
-6 ENKVKNYLRMLEN
+6 ENQLNNYIRMFEN
-19 ETRYITATPED
+19 ELRNLTATPND
-30 WLKFLHTSCN
+30 WLKFLYSACH

-46 RELVLVNTTFPNAT
+46 KELVLVNTTFPNST
-60 ALLQLKDWNSKFG
+60 AVLPKKAWVEKFG
-73 RKVKKQETG
+73 RMIDKNAVA
-82 IPSLDFTQGKRIRV
+82 IPSIVFNGSNSRV
-96 KYYFDISQTVE
+96 KLYYDISQTIE
-107 TENSKPVPLWR
+107 TEKSKPVPLWK
-118 YNNKHESNVV
+118 YDIKDEQSIVT
-128 KALNSKFNLKCSNFE
+128 ALNKKFGLKAKSFE
-143 TAISGAINKLT
+143 TVIAGAINILAKSNSENNYQILKNVYRKAT
-154 LISLDS
+154 ISRYD
-160 NYNYL
+160 N
-165 QKVYNNT
+165 
-172 PLVKFGATAKKI
+172 ARKI
-184 YGDMIAK
+184 HSDIVAK
-191 SAMAVVVSRC
+191 SAMAVICSRC
-201 GYDITKLFNANDFQ
+201 GFDITKIFNFGDFRE
-215 DVTMFDS
+215 VTYYDS
-222 SKTTLAL
+222 SQAAVAL
-229 GSATLNTAKEIL
+229 GNATFGTAKSIL
-241 NVISYTINKE
+241 QIISYTIQKE
-251 IEKEKS
+251 RVLNNGK
-257 YERNKEN
+257 RNNN
-264 SQWNRLYS
+264 SLW
-272 GRGRDLVS
+272 
-280 GPSTSGVRVE
+280 SGVRQGQRGILDANSPTPEIGVE
-290 QLGSSK
+290 YVGNGK
-296 ERLLEEQRR
+296 ERISENEQSSRIR
-305 DAIRRN
+305 YDADVRGN
-311 DDDGRDSSAPRNS
+311 LYPPRN
-324 SNSGSGEVQNID
+324 NSDSGTGEVRNID
-336 RAEEESIGSN
+336 RAEERSIGSN
-346 RGTQGERLAQVGTI
+346 RGTQGERLAQVG
-360 SQQHSGGSSSGSS
+360 SVGERHSGRSSSGSS

-551 IGITDNAVSLFDS
+551 IGITDNTVSLFDS

-593 VKKLLDK
+593 VKKSLDK

-699 ALSGDTNFKQKDYYD
+699 ALSVDTNFNQKGYYD

-736 EVLGDNAQEAA
+736 EVLGDNAQEVA

-795 VAERASLRNKAQEV
+795 IAERASLRNKAQEV

-815 PFYDKFSMG
+815 PFSDKFSMG
-824 FEDDFDMAVYD
+824 FEDDFDTAVYD

-858 TITCDWSEHSAF
+858 TITCDWSEHPAF

-1109 VIRAVYNALNNLGF
+1109 VIRAVYNAFNNLGF

-1298 HLGKDDNGITINSYF
+1298 HLGTDDNGITINSYF

-1410 KVNKTAEKRIKA
+1410 KPNKTAEKRIKA

-1442 DEIIANSQR
+1442 GEIIANSQR
-1451 KLNVIYDRF
+1451 KLNIIYDKF

-1524 LAVSISEKAKIDLE
+1524 LAVSIAEKAKVDLE
-1538 YMSQL
+1538 YMSKL

-1548 DDIID
+1548 DVTID
-1553 ELEGVIFNVPGTDIY
+1553 ELEGAIFLVPGTDEY

-1579 REKLRTALSYSYDK
+1579 RQKLRTALSYSYDE
-1593 PEQYDCNITALKAVQ
+1593 PEKYDSNIAALKAVQ
-1608 PVDLTATEIDVRLGA
+1608 PTDLTASEIDVRLGA
-1623 TWLPVDVVRDFM
+1623 TWLPIDVVRDFM
-1635 YETFG
+1635 YTTFG
-1640 TSRYIRDSIDVSYS
+1640 TPRYVQKSIDVVYS
-1654 EYNSEWRISHKSLD
+1654 NYNSEWGITHKSLD
-1668 KSVNAVST
+1668 KSVNVMSN
-1676 YGTKRINAYK
+1676 YGTKRVNAYK
-1686 ILEDTLNLRDVKI
+1686 ILEDTLNLRDVRV
-1699 FDNIFENGK
+1699 FDNVYEDGK
-1708 EKRVLNKE
+1708 EKRVLNKQ

-1727 IKSRFASWI
+1727 IKSRFASWV

-1764 SHLIFDG
+1764 SHLVLDG

-1829 PNHITE
+1829 PNHLTE

-1862 RKKFCSRIATGDYD
+1862 RKRFCSRIATGDYD
-1876 AVIIGHSQF
+1876 AVVIGHSQF

-1893 RQRQIIEMQIDDV
+1893 RQRQVIEMQIDDV
-1906 IESITFAQDNNAEN
+1906 IESIVSAQDNNAEA
-1920 FTIKQLEKMKKNLEN
+1920 FTIKQLEKTKKNLEN
-1935 KLQKLND
+1935 RLEKLND
-1942 QSRKDDVVIFEE
+1942 QSRKDDVVTFEE
-1954 LGVDRLFVDE
+1954 LGIDKLFVDE

-1969 NLFLYTKMRNVAGVS
+1969 NLFLYTKMRNVAGVG

-2017 ISNSM
+2017 LSNSM

-2036 LVDLG
+2036 LSEQG

-2063 EGNGYRMKTRFAK
+2063 EGNGYRAKTRFAK

-2120 EIIAGIGDRADKVHS
+2120 DILTGLAERAENVRS
-2135 GDVDPS
+2135 GAVDPS
-2141 VDNMLKITN
+2141 KDNMLKITN

-2170 GSKLNVCAD
+2170 GSKLNACAD

-2199 DISTPNGAGKFNVY
+2199 DISTPNGDKFNVY
-2213 DELKTKLIAKGIPE
+2213 DDLKEKLLAKGIPE

-2234 DAKTNQQKQDIFS
+2234 DAKTNQQKQDIFT
-2247 QVRSGKIRVI
+2247 QVRNGKIRVI

-2277 HHLDCPWRPSDL
+2277 HHLDCPWRPADL
-2289 QQREGRII
+2289 QQREGRIV
-2297 RQGNKNSLVHIYSY
+2297 RQGNKNPLVHIYSY
-2311 LTENTFDAYLYQ
+2311 VTENTFDAYLYQ

-2345 EDIDELQLSY
+2345 EDIDETAFSY
-2355 AVAKALCSGNPLIKE
+2355 SEIKALASGNPLIKE
-2370 KMDLDIEVSKLQ
+2370 KMDLDVQVSKLKI
-2382 LLKANFLS
+2382 LKANFLS
-2390 VKYDLEDK
+2390 VKYELEDQ
-2398 IASTYPQQINNAKY
+2398 IASTFPQKISSAKY
-2412 KIDKIKND
+2412 NVEKIKSD
-2420 IELAQSHITDDFEL
+2420 IELAKSHINDDFAL
-2434 KIKGITYNDKKEAG
+2434 RIKGITYVDKKEAG
-2448 QQLLLACD
+2448 QQLLFACD

-2464 RIGEYKGF
+2464 RIGEYKDF
-2472 ILDLRFDAYH
+2472 SLDLRFDAYH
-2482 SNKYFLTLNGSAHY
+2482 SNKYVLTLNGSAHY
-2496 DVELGQD
+2496 DVELGED
-2503 IFGNVTRIDNV
+2503 VFGNLTRIDNA
-2514 LKSLPG
+2514 LKALPDRLESAKK
-2520 ELEKAKNELSKV
+2520 ELLKV
-2532 ESDYDSAKEAVNTTF
+2532 ETDYNSAREAVNNTF
-2547 DKEEELNTKLARLK
+2547 DKEDELNTKLARLK
-2561 ELNTILEVD
+2561 ELNSILEID
-2570 NSSIKKN
+2570 KSSTKK
-2577 EDTADN
+2577 EDTN
-2583 NEDEY
+2583 NDEEY
-2588 YYAKVNEKQK
+2588 NYAKITEKQK

-2613 DGGKFIV
+2613 DGEKFIV

>member
-154 LISLDS
+154 LISLES

-172 PLVKFGATAKKI
+172 PLIKFGAAAKKI

-311 DDDGRDSSAPRNS
+311 DDDGRASSAPRNS
-324 SNSGSGEVQNID
+324 SNSGSGEVRNID

-531 LELAY
+531 LGLAY

-551 IGITDNAVSLFDS
+551 IGITDNTVSLFDS

-593 VKKLLDK
+593 VKKSLDK

-688 TDDVKNQLTNI
+688 TNDVKNQLTNI
-699 ALSGDTNFKQKDYYD
+699 ALSGDTNFNQKGYYD
-714 SYSEIQSENPDA
+714 SYSEIQSEH
-726 IILFRVGDFY
+726 
-736 EVLGDNAQEAA
+736 
-747 EALNLTLMSRTINGE
+747 
-762 KIPMVGF
+762 
-769 PSSYLEDNENL
+769 
-780 LVEIGYKILTVEPED
+780 PE
-795 VAERASLRNKAQEV
+795 
-809 AKQNNL
+809 
-815 PFYDKFSMG
+815 
-824 FEDDFDMAVYD
+824 VYD

-858 TITCDWSEHSAF
+858 TITCDWSEHPAF

-885 KSADDEWVRLRQ
+885 KSADDEWVEQRQ
-897 YEQDTYGND
+897 FEIEEYGSEN
-906 MDAIYQAYEDGEI
+906 AVAEAYRNGEL
-919 DSVHQG
+919 DDVHLG

-979 SLLTPVYGEEFVKEV
+979 SLLTPVYGDEFVQEL
-994 EEQSDNLSAQ
+994 EQQSDKLSAPKQ
-1004 QKREDV
+1004 QEDI

-1442 DEIIANSQR
+1442 DEVIANSQR

-1553 ELEGVIFNVPGTDIY
+1553 ELKGVIFNVPGTNVY

-1593 PEQYDCNITALKAVQ
+1593 PEQYDSNITALKAVQ

-1635 YETFG
+1635 YETIG
-1640 TSRYIRDSIDVSYS
+1640 TPRYIRDSIDVSYS
-1654 EYNSEWRISHKSLD
+1654 EYNSEWRISHKSFD

-1699 FDNIFENGK
+1699 FDNVFEDGK
-1708 EKRVLNKE
+1708 EKRILNKE

-1771 MNSEIQLREHQRN
+1771 MNNEIQLREHQRN

-1906 IESITFAQDNNAEN
+1906 IESIAFAQDNNAEN
-1920 FTIKQLEKMKKNLEN
+1920 FTIKQLEKTKKNLEN

-1942 QSRKDDVVIFEE
+1942 QSRKDDVVTFEE

-1969 NLFLYTKMRNVAGVS
+1969 NLFLYTKMRNVAGVG

-2036 LVDLG
+2036 LLELG
-2041 LSNFDAWAS
+2041 LNNFDAWAS

-2063 EGNGYRMKTRFAK
+2063 EGYT
-2076 FFNLPELM
+2076 L
-2084 STFREIAD
+2084 
-2092 IKTADVL
+2092 
-2099 DLDVPEVERHN
+2099 
-2110 VLTKPSEQQK
+2110 
-2120 EIIAGIGDRADKVHS
+2120 IGR
-2135 GDVDPS
+2135 
-2141 VDNMLKITN
+2141 
-2150 DGRKLAL
+2150 
-2157 DQRLINPMLPDFE
+2157 
-2170 GSKLNVCAD
+2170 
-2179 NIFSLWDKTK
+2179 
-2189 EDRLAQMVFC
+2189 
-2199 DISTPNGAGKFNVY
+2199 
-2213 DELKTKLIAKGIPE
+2213 
-2227 NEIAFIH
+2227 
-2234 DAKTNQQKQDIFS
+2234 
-2247 QVRSGKIRVI
+2247 
-2257 IGSTSKMGA
+2257 
-2266 GTNCQ
+2266 
-2271 DKLIAL
+2271 
-2277 HHLDCPWRPSDL
+2277 
-2289 QQREGRII
+2289 
-2297 RQGNKNSLVHIYSY
+2297 
-2311 LTENTFDAYLYQ
+2311 
-2323 LVENKQKFISQI
+2323 
-2335 MTSKSPVRSA
+2335 
-2345 EDIDELQLSY
+2345 
-2355 AVAKALCSGNPLIKE
+2355 
-2370 KMDLDIEVSKLQ
+2370 
-2382 LLKANFLS
+2382 
-2390 VKYDLEDK
+2390 
-2398 IASTYPQQINNAKY
+2398 
-2412 KIDKIKND
+2412 
-2420 IELAQSHITDDFEL
+2420 
-2434 KIKGITYNDKKEAG
+2434 
-2448 QQLLLACD
+2448 
-2456 KSIGSDKV
+2456 
-2464 RIGEYKGF
+2464 
-2472 ILDLRFDAYH
+2472 
-2482 SNKYFLTLNGSAHY
+2482 
-2496 DVELGQD
+2496 
-2503 IFGNVTRIDNV
+2503 
-2514 LKSLPG
+2514 
-2520 ELEKAKNELSKV
+2520 
-2532 ESDYDSAKEAVNTTF
+2532 
-2547 DKEEELNTKLARLK
+2547 
-2561 ELNTILEVD
+2561 
-2570 NSSIKKN
+2570 
-2577 EDTADN
+2577 
-2583 NEDEY
+2583 
-2588 YYAKVNEKQK
+2588 
-2598 DILFSEGY
+2598 
-2606 KDFAPSD
+2606 
-2613 DGGKFIV
+2613 
-2620 KYPAAD
+2620 
-2626 KVKVQQLLNNN
+2626 
-2637 AIKL
+2637 

>member
-6 ENKVKNYLRMLEN
+6 ENQLNNYIRMFEN
-19 ETRYITATPED
+19 ELRNLTATPND
-30 WLKFLHTSCN
+30 WLKFLYSACH

-46 RELVLVNTTFPNAT
+46 KELVLVNTTFPNST
-60 ALLQLKDWNSKFG
+60 AVLPKKAWVEKFG
-73 RKVKKQETG
+73 RVIDKNAVA
-82 IPSLDFTQGKRIRV
+82 IPSIVFNGSNSRLKL
-96 KYYFDISQTVE
+96 YYDISQTIE
-107 TENSKPVPLWR
+107 TEKSKPVPLWN
-118 YNNKHESNVV
+118 YNKENEQSIVT
-128 KALNSKFNLKCSNFE
+128 ALNKKFGLKVKSFE
-143 TAISGAINKLT
+143 TAIAGAINILT
-154 LISLDS
+154 KSNSENNYQILKNVYRKATISKYD
-160 NYNYL
+160 N
-165 QKVYNNT
+165 
-172 PLVKFGATAKKI
+172 ARKI
-184 YGDMIAK
+184 HSDIVAK
-191 SAMAVVVSRC
+191 SAMAVICSRC
-201 GYDITKLFNANDFQ
+201 GFDITKIFNSEDFRE
-215 DVTMFDS
+215 VTYYDS
-222 SKTTLAL
+222 SQAAVAL
-229 GSATLNTAKEIL
+229 GNATFDTAKSIL
-241 NVISYTINKE
+241 QIISHTIQKE
-251 IEKEKS
+251 RVLNNGK
-257 YERNKEN
+257 RNNN
-264 SQWNRLYS
+264 SLW
-272 GRGRDLVS
+272 
-280 GPSTSGVRVE
+280 SGVRQGQRGILEANSPTSKTGVE
-290 QLGSSK
+290 YVGNGK
-296 ERLLEEQRR
+296 ERISENEQSSRIR
-305 DAIRRN
+305 YDADVRGN
-311 DDDGRDSSAPRNS
+311 LYPPRNS
-324 SNSGSGEVQNID
+324 SNSSSGEVRNID
-336 RAEEESIGSN
+336 RAEEESVGSN
-346 RGTQGERLAQVGTI
+346 RGTQGERLAQVG
-360 SQQHSGGSSSGSS
+360 SVSKQHSGGSSSGSS

-385 KSNTEAEVIDN
+385 TSNTEAEVIDN

-551 IGITDNAVSLFDS
+551 IGITDNTVSLFDS

-593 VKKLLDK
+593 VKKSLDK

-699 ALSGDTNFKQKDYYD
+699 ALSGDTNFNQKGYYD

-780 LVEIGYKILTVEPED
+780 LVEIGYKILTVEQED
-795 VAERASLRNKAQEV
+795 IAERASLRNKAQEV

-815 PFYDKFSMG
+815 PFSDKFSMG
-824 FEDDFDMAVYD
+824 FKDDFDTAVYD

-858 TITCDWSEHSAF
+858 TITCDWSEHPAF

-885 KSADDEWVRLRQ
+885 KSADDEWIEQRQ
-897 YEQDTYGND
+897 FEIEEYGSEN
-906 MDAIYQAYEDGEI
+906 AVAEAYRNGEL
-919 DSVHQG
+919 DDVHLG

-979 SLLTPVYGEEFVKEV
+979 SLLTPVYGDEFVQEL
-994 EEQSDNLSAQ
+994 EQQSDKLSAPKQ
-1004 QKREDV
+1004 QEDI

-1109 VIRAVYNALNNLGF
+1109 VIRAVYNAFNNLGF

-1359 YKAQAIEK
+1359 YKAQTIEK

-1398 IYYRQNSVMEKQ
+1398 IYYRQNSIMEKQ
-1410 KVNKTAEKRIKA
+1410 KPNKTAEKRIKA

-1451 KLNVIYDRF
+1451 KLNIIYDKF

-1553 ELEGVIFNVPGTDIY
+1553 ELKGVIFNVPGTDIY

-1635 YETFG
+1635 YETIG
-1640 TSRYIRDSIDVSYS
+1640 TPRYIRDSIDVSYS
-1654 EYNSEWRISHKSLD
+1654 EYNSEWRISHKSFD

-1699 FDNIFENGK
+1699 FDNVFEDGK
-1708 EKRVLNKE
+1708 EKRILNKE

-1906 IESITFAQDNNAEN
+1906 IESIAFAQDNNAEN
-1920 FTIKQLEKMKKNLEN
+1920 FTIKQLEKTKKNLEN

-1942 QSRKDDVVIFEE
+1942 QSRKDDVVTFEE

-1969 NLFLYTKMRNVAGVS
+1969 NLFLYTKMRNVAGVG

-2036 LVDLG
+2036 LLELG
-2041 LSNFDAWAS
+2041 LNNFDAWAS

-2063 EGNGYRMKTRFAK
+2063 EGNGYRAKTRFAK

-2120 EIIAGIGDRADKVHS
+2120 DILAGLAERAEIVRS
-2135 GDVDPS
+2135 GAVDPS
-2141 VDNMLKITN
+2141 KDNMLKITN

-2170 GSKLNVCAD
+2170 GSKLNACAD

-2199 DISTPNGAGKFNVY
+2199 DLSTPDGAGKFNVY
-2213 DELKTKLIAKGIPE
+2213 DDLKEKLIAKGIPE

-2277 HHLDCPWRPSDL
+2277 HHLDCPWRPADL

-2311 LTENTFDAYLYQ
+2311 VTENTFDAYLYQ

-2345 EDIDELQLSY
+2345 EDIDETAFSY
-2355 AVAKALCSGNPLIKE
+2355 SEIKALASGNPLIKE
-2370 KMDLDIEVSKLQ
+2370 KMDLDVQVSKLKI
-2382 LLKANFLS
+2382 LKANFLS
-2390 VKYDLEDK
+2390 VKYELEDQ
-2398 IASTYPQQINNAKY
+2398 IASTFPQKISSAKY
-2412 KIDKIKND
+2412 NVEKIKSD
-2420 IELAQSHITDDFEL
+2420 IELAKSHINDDFAL

-2472 ILDLRFDAYH
+2472 ILDLRFDSYH
-2482 SNKYFLTLNGSAHY
+2482 SNKYILTLNGSAHY

-2503 IFGNVTRIDNV
+2503 IFGNLTRIDNV

-2532 ESDYDSAKEAVNTTF
+2532 ESDCDSAKEAVNTTF

-2561 ELNTILEVD
+2561 ELNAILEMD
-2570 NSSIKKN
+2570 NSSNKANKKQDIV
-2577 EDTADN
+2577 ESSD
-2583 NEDEY
+2583 DEY
-2588 YYAKVNEKQK
+2588 HYAKVNKKQK

>member
-6 ENKVKNYLRMLEN
+6 ENQLNNYIRMFEN
-19 ETRYITATPED
+19 ELRNLTATPND
-30 WLKFLHTSCN
+30 WLKFLYSACH

-46 RELVLVNTTFPNAT
+46 KELVLVNTTFPNST
-60 ALLQLKDWNSKFG
+60 AVLPKKAWVEKFG
-73 RKVKKQETG
+73 RVIDKNAVA
-82 IPSLDFTQGKRIRV
+82 IPSIVFNGSNSRLKL
-96 KYYFDISQTVE
+96 YYDISQTIE
-107 TENSKPVPLWR
+107 TEKSKPVPLWN
-118 YNNKHESNVV
+118 YNKENEQSIVT
-128 KALNSKFNLKCSNFE
+128 ALNKKFGLKVKSFE
-143 TAISGAINKLT
+143 TAIAGAINILT
-154 LISLDS
+154 KSNSENNYQILKNVYRKATISKYD
-160 NYNYL
+160 N
-165 QKVYNNT
+165 
-172 PLVKFGATAKKI
+172 ARKI
-184 YGDMIAK
+184 HSDIVAK
-191 SAMAVVVSRC
+191 SAMAVICSRC
-201 GYDITKLFNANDFQ
+201 GFDITKIFNSEDFRE
-215 DVTMFDS
+215 VTYYDS
-222 SKTTLAL
+222 SQAAVAL
-229 GSATLNTAKEIL
+229 GNATFDTAKSIL
-241 NVISYTINKE
+241 QIISHTIQKE
-251 IEKEKS
+251 RVLNNGK
-257 YERNKEN
+257 RNNN
-264 SQWNRLYS
+264 SLW
-272 GRGRDLVS
+272 
-280 GPSTSGVRVE
+280 SGVRQGQRGILEANSPTSKTGVE
-290 QLGSSK
+290 YVGNGK
-296 ERLLEEQRR
+296 ERISENEQSSRIR
-305 DAIRRN
+305 YDADVRGN
-311 DDDGRDSSAPRNS
+311 LYPPRNS
-324 SNSGSGEVQNID
+324 SNSSSGEVRNID
-336 RAEEESIGSN
+336 RAEEESVGSN
-346 RGTQGERLAQVGTI
+346 RGTQGERLAQVG
-360 SQQHSGGSSSGSS
+360 SVSKQHSGGSSSGSS

-385 KSNTEAEVIDN
+385 TSNTEAEVIDN

-433 LKDNAQFLKNEYGI
+433 LKDNAQFLKNEYWI

-489 ISYLIKTDGYLNS
+489 IFYLIKTDGYLNS

-551 IGITDNAVSLFDS
+551 IGITDNTVSLFDS

-593 VKKLLDK
+593 VKKSLDK

-683 FAEGL
+683 FAEGM

-699 ALSGDTNFKQKDYYD
+699 ALSGDTNFNQKGYYD

-780 LVEIGYKILTVEPED
+780 LVEIGYKILTVEQED
-795 VAERASLRNKAQEV
+795 IAERASLRNKAQEV

-815 PFYDKFSMG
+815 PFSDKFSMG
-824 FEDDFDMAVYD
+824 FKDDFDTAVYD

-858 TITCDWSEHSAF
+858 TITCDWSEHPAF

-885 KSADDEWVRLRQ
+885 KSADDEWVEQRQ
-897 YEQDTYGND
+897 FEIEEYGSEN
-906 MDAIYQAYEDGEI
+906 AVAEAYRNGEL
-919 DSVHQG
+919 DDVHLG

-979 SLLTPVYGEEFVKEV
+979 SLLTPVYGDEFVQEL
-994 EEQSDNLSAQ
+994 EQQSDKLSAPKQ
-1004 QKREDV
+1004 QEDI

-1109 VIRAVYNALNNLGF
+1109 VIRAVYNAFNNLGF

-1505 KRTIQPH
+1505 KRTIKPH

-1635 YETFG
+1635 YETIG
-1640 TSRYIRDSIDVSYS
+1640 TPRYIRDSIDVSYS
-1654 EYNSEWRISHKSLD
+1654 EYNAEWRISHKSFD

-1676 YGTKRINAYK
+1676 YGTKIINAYK

-1699 FDNIFENGK
+1699 FDNVFENGK
-1708 EKRVLNKE
+1708 ERRILNKE

-1893 RQRQIIEMQIDDV
+1893 RQRQIIETQIDDV
-1906 IESITFAQDNNAEN
+1906 IESIAFAQNNNAEN
-1920 FTIKQLEKMKKNLEN
+1920 FTIKQLEKTKKNLEN

-1942 QSRKDDVVIFEE
+1942 QSRKDDVVTFEE

-1969 NLFLYTKMRNVAGVS
+1969 NLFLYTKMRNVAGVG

-2036 LVDLG
+2036 LLELG
-2041 LSNFDAWAS
+2041 LNNFDAWAS

-2063 EGNGYRMKTRFAK
+2063 EGYT
-2076 FFNLPELM
+2076 L
-2084 STFREIAD
+2084 
-2092 IKTADVL
+2092 
-2099 DLDVPEVERHN
+2099 
-2110 VLTKPSEQQK
+2110 
-2120 EIIAGIGDRADKVHS
+2120 IGR
-2135 GDVDPS
+2135 
-2141 VDNMLKITN
+2141 
-2150 DGRKLAL
+2150 
-2157 DQRLINPMLPDFE
+2157 
-2170 GSKLNVCAD
+2170 
-2179 NIFSLWDKTK
+2179 
-2189 EDRLAQMVFC
+2189 
-2199 DISTPNGAGKFNVY
+2199 
-2213 DELKTKLIAKGIPE
+2213 
-2227 NEIAFIH
+2227 
-2234 DAKTNQQKQDIFS
+2234 
-2247 QVRSGKIRVI
+2247 
-2257 IGSTSKMGA
+2257 
-2266 GTNCQ
+2266 
-2271 DKLIAL
+2271 
-2277 HHLDCPWRPSDL
+2277 
-2289 QQREGRII
+2289 
-2297 RQGNKNSLVHIYSY
+2297 
-2311 LTENTFDAYLYQ
+2311 
-2323 LVENKQKFISQI
+2323 
-2335 MTSKSPVRSA
+2335 
-2345 EDIDELQLSY
+2345 
-2355 AVAKALCSGNPLIKE
+2355 
-2370 KMDLDIEVSKLQ
+2370 
-2382 LLKANFLS
+2382 
-2390 VKYDLEDK
+2390 
-2398 IASTYPQQINNAKY
+2398 
-2412 KIDKIKND
+2412 
-2420 IELAQSHITDDFEL
+2420 
-2434 KIKGITYNDKKEAG
+2434 
-2448 QQLLLACD
+2448 
-2456 KSIGSDKV
+2456 
-2464 RIGEYKGF
+2464 
-2472 ILDLRFDAYH
+2472 
-2482 SNKYFLTLNGSAHY
+2482 
-2496 DVELGQD
+2496 
-2503 IFGNVTRIDNV
+2503 
-2514 LKSLPG
+2514 
-2520 ELEKAKNELSKV
+2520 
-2532 ESDYDSAKEAVNTTF
+2532 
-2547 DKEEELNTKLARLK
+2547 
-2561 ELNTILEVD
+2561 
-2570 NSSIKKN
+2570 
-2577 EDTADN
+2577 
-2583 NEDEY
+2583 
-2588 YYAKVNEKQK
+2588 
-2598 DILFSEGY
+2598 
-2606 KDFAPSD
+2606 
-2613 DGGKFIV
+2613 
-2620 KYPAAD
+2620 
-2626 KVKVQQLLNNN
+2626 
-2637 AIKL
+2637 

>member
-324 SNSGSGEVQNID
+324 SNSGSGEVRNID

-433 LKDNAQFLKNEYGI
+433 LKDNAQ
-447 GGKSSAAT
+447 
-455 YNHIGVDWDGKGLLL
+455 
-470 ANKNTENKILLKW
+470 
-483 EKVAKI
+483 
-489 ISYLIKTDGYLNS
+489 
-502 AEKQGYIDYK
+502 
-512 KAKEL
+512 
-517 PAEKQ
+517 
-522 KEAEIPAEE
+522 
-531 LELAY
+531 
-536 SVGKKCYIGADEYKI
+536 
-551 IGITDNAVSLFDS
+551 
-564 RYPLLSTDM
+564 
-573 SKEEFEK
+573 
-580 KITENRQFNEHLF
+580 
-593 VKKLLDK
+593 
-600 DLFFNN
+600 
-606 LDKESFTYIYYN
+606 
-618 PDADSGGQFV
+618 
-628 ITEIP
+628 
-633 YEQVIEASKK
+633 
-643 YPDNTSEFFD
+643 
-653 YIVSVGRQ
+653 
-661 TAVDVDSEFFRDSLD
+661 
-676 KYNSNSH
+676 
-683 FAEGL
+683 
-688 TDDVKNQLTNI
+688 
-699 ALSGDTNFKQKDYYD
+699 
-714 SYSEIQSENPDA
+714 
-726 IILFRVGDFY
+726 
-736 EVLGDNAQEAA
+736 EAA

-795 VAERASLRNKAQEV
+795 IAERASLRNKAQEV

-815 PFYDKFSMG
+815 PFSDKFSMG
-824 FEDDFDMAVYD
+824 FEDDFDTAVYD

-919 DSVHQG
+919 DGVHQG

-937 GTRYTE
+937 GTKYTE

-1398 IYYRQNSVMEKQ
+1398 IYYRQNSIMEKQ
-1410 KVNKTAEKRIKA
+1410 KPNKTAEKRIKA

-1442 DEIIANSQR
+1442 DEVIANSQR
-1451 KLNVIYDRF
+1451 KLNIIYDKF

-1553 ELEGVIFNVPGTDIY
+1553 ELKGVIFNVPGTDVY

-1593 PEQYDCNITALKAVQ
+1593 PEQYDSNITALKAVQ

-1635 YETFG
+1635 YETIG
-1640 TSRYIRDSIDVSYS
+1640 TPRYIRDSIDVSYS
-1654 EYNSEWRISHKSLD
+1654 EYNSEWRISHKSFD

-1699 FDNIFENGK
+1699 FDNVFEDGK
-1708 EKRVLNKE
+1708 EKRILNKE

-1893 RQRQIIEMQIDDV
+1893 RQRQIIETQIDDV
-1906 IESITFAQDNNAEN
+1906 IESIAFAQDNNAEN
-1920 FTIKQLEKMKKNLEN
+1920 FTIKQLEKTKKNLEN

-1942 QSRKDDVVIFEE
+1942 QSRKDDVVTFEE

-2004 TDGKGVVFATGTP
+2004 TDGKGIIFATGTP

-2063 EGNGYRMKTRFAK
+2063 EGNGYRAKTRFAK

-2120 EIIAGIGDRADKVHS
+2120 DILAGLAERAENVRS
-2135 GDVDPS
+2135 SAVDPS
-2141 VDNMLKITN
+2141 TDNMLKITN

-2170 GSKLNVCAD
+2170 GSKLNACAD

-2213 DELKTKLIAKGIPE
+2213 DDLKEKLIAKGVPE

-2277 HHLDCPWRPSDL
+2277 HHLDCPWRPADL

-2311 LTENTFDAYLYQ
+2311 VTENTFDAYLYQ

-2345 EDIDELQLSY
+2345 EDVDEQALSY
-2355 AVAKALCSGNPLIKE
+2355 SEIKALASGNPLIKE
-2370 KMDLDIEVSKLQ
+2370 KMDLDVQVSKLKI
-2382 LLKANFLS
+2382 LKANFLT
-2390 VKYDLEDK
+2390 VKYELEDK
-2398 IASTYPQQINNAKY
+2398 IAKQFPYKIAEAKY
-2412 KIDKIKND
+2412 KVEKIEKD
-2420 IELAQSHITDDFEL
+2420 IALAQSHITDDFEL

-2472 ILDLRFDAYH
+2472 ILDLRFDSYH
-2482 SNKYFLTLNGSAHY
+2482 SNKYILTLNGSAHY

-2503 IFGNVTRIDNV
+2503 IFGNLTRIDNV

-2532 ESDYDSAKEAVNTTF
+2532 ESDCDSAKEAVNTTF

-2561 ELNTILEVD
+2561 ELNAILEMD
-2570 NSSIKKN
+2570 NSSNKANKKQDIV
-2577 EDTADN
+2577 ESSD
-2583 NEDEY
+2583 DEY
-2588 YYAKVNEKQK
+2588 HYAKVNEKQK

>member
-6 ENKVKNYLRMLEN
+6 ENQLNNYIRMFEN
-19 ETRYITATPED
+19 ELRNLTATPND
-30 WLKFLHTSCN
+30 WLKFLYSACH

-46 RELVLVNTTFPNAT
+46 KELVLVNTTFPNST
-60 ALLQLKDWNSKFG
+60 AVLPKKAWVEKFG
-73 RKVKKQETG
+73 RMIDKNAVA
-82 IPSLDFTQGKRIRV
+82 IPSIVFNGSNSRV
-96 KYYFDISQTVE
+96 KLYYDISQTIE
-107 TENSKPVPLWR
+107 TEKSKPVPLWK
-118 YNNKHESNVV
+118 YDIKDEQSIVT
-128 KALNSKFNLKCSNFE
+128 ALNKKFGLKAKSFE
-143 TAISGAINKLT
+143 TVIAGAINILAKSNSENNYQILKNVYRKAT
-154 LISLDS
+154 ISRYD
-160 NYNYL
+160 N
-165 QKVYNNT
+165 
-172 PLVKFGATAKKI
+172 ARKI
-184 YGDMIAK
+184 HSDIVAK
-191 SAMAVVVSRC
+191 SAMAVICSRC
-201 GYDITKLFNANDFQ
+201 GFDITKIFNFGDFRE
-215 DVTMFDS
+215 VTYYDS
-222 SKTTLAL
+222 SQAAVAL
-229 GSATLNTAKEIL
+229 GNATFGTAKSIL
-241 NVISYTINKE
+241 QIISYTIQKE
-251 IEKEKS
+251 RVLNNGK
-257 YERNKEN
+257 RNNN
-264 SQWNRLYS
+264 SLW
-272 GRGRDLVS
+272 
-280 GPSTSGVRVE
+280 SGVRQGQRGILDANSPTPEIGVE
-290 QLGSSK
+290 YVGNGK
-296 ERLLEEQRR
+296 ERISENEQSSRIR
-305 DAIRRN
+305 YDADVRGN
-311 DDDGRDSSAPRNS
+311 LYPPRN
-324 SNSGSGEVQNID
+324 NSDSGTGEVRNID
-336 RAEEESIGSN
+336 RAEERSIGSN
-346 RGTQGERLAQVGTI
+346 RGTQGERLAQVG
-360 SQQHSGGSSSGSS
+360 SVGERHSGRSSSGSS

-551 IGITDNAVSLFDS
+551 IGITDNTVSLFDS

-593 VKKLLDK
+593 VKKSLDK

-661 TAVDVDSEFFRDSLD
+661 TAVDVDSEFFCDSLD

-699 ALSGDTNFKQKDYYD
+699 ALSVDTNFNQKGYYD

-736 EVLGDNAQEAA
+736 EVLGDNAQEVA

-795 VAERASLRNKAQEV
+795 IAERTSLRNKAQEV

-815 PFYDKFSMG
+815 PFSDKFSMG
-824 FEDDFDMAVYD
+824 FEDDFDTAVYD

-841 DYEKLQQADI
+841 DYEKLQQADV

-897 YEQDTYGND
+897 YEQDT
-906 MDAIYQAYEDGEI
+906 
-919 DSVHQG
+919 
-925 YAKTKFI
+925 
-932 INMPD
+932 
-937 GTRYTE
+937 
-943 RQDIGDG
+943 
-950 DGGVIDFLRQYDNYK
+950 
-965 NLVPILEQERDNEP
+965 
-979 SLLTPVYGEEFVKEV
+979 
-994 EEQSDNLSAQ
+994 
-1004 QKREDV
+1004 
-1010 IFSSDGKNYVITD
+1010 
-1023 DNFAD
+1023 
-1028 GTKSERY
+1028 Y

-1156 DDISGRIAS
+1156 DAISGRIAS

-1249 KYIAQR
+1249 KYLAQR

-1398 IYYRQNSVMEKQ
+1398 IYYRQNSIMEKQ
-1410 KVNKTAEKRIKA
+1410 KPNKTAEKRIKA

-1442 DEIIANSQR
+1442 DEVIANSQR
-1451 KLNVIYDRF
+1451 KLNIIYDKF

>member
-6 ENKVKNYLRMLEN
+6 ENQLNNYIRMFEN
-19 ETRYITATPED
+19 ELRNLTATPND
-30 WLKFLHTSCN
+30 WLKFLYSACH

-46 RELVLVNTTFPNAT
+46 KELVLVNTTFPNST
-60 ALLQLKDWNSKFG
+60 AVLPKKAWVEKFG
-73 RKVKKQETG
+73 RVIDKNAVA
-82 IPSLDFTQGKRIRV
+82 IPSIVFNGSNSRLKL
-96 KYYFDISQTVE
+96 YYDISQTIE
-107 TENSKPVPLWR
+107 TEKSKPVPLWN
-118 YNNKHESNVV
+118 YNKENEQSIVT
-128 KALNSKFNLKCSNFE
+128 ALNKKFGLKVKSFE
-143 TAISGAINKLT
+143 TAIACAINILT
-154 LISLDS
+154 KSNSENNYQILKNVYRKATISKYD
-160 NYNYL
+160 N
-165 QKVYNNT
+165 
-172 PLVKFGATAKKI
+172 ARKI
-184 YGDMIAK
+184 HSDIVAK
-191 SAMAVVVSRC
+191 SAMAVICSRC
-201 GYDITKLFNANDFQ
+201 GFDITKIFNSEDFRE
-215 DVTMFDS
+215 VTYYDS
-222 SKTTLAL
+222 SQAAVAL
-229 GSATLNTAKEIL
+229 GNATFDTAKSIL
-241 NVISYTINKE
+241 QIISHTIQKE
-251 IEKEKS
+251 RVLNNGK
-257 YERNKEN
+257 RNNN
-264 SQWNRLYS
+264 SLW
-272 GRGRDLVS
+272 
-280 GPSTSGVRVE
+280 SGVRQGQRGILEANSPTSKTGVE
-290 QLGSSK
+290 YVGNGK
-296 ERLLEEQRR
+296 ERISENEQSSRIR
-305 DAIRRN
+305 YDADVRGN
-311 DDDGRDSSAPRNS
+311 LYPPRNS
-324 SNSGSGEVQNID
+324 SNSSSGEVRNID
-336 RAEEESIGSN
+336 RAEEESVGSN
-346 RGTQGERLAQVGTI
+346 RGTQGERLAQVG
-360 SQQHSGGSSSGSS
+360 SVSKQHSGGSSSGSS

-385 KSNTEAEVIDN
+385 TSNTEAEVIDN

-433 LKDNAQFLKNEYGI
+433 LKDNAQFLKNEYWI

-551 IGITDNAVSLFDS
+551 IGITDNTVSLFDS

-593 VKKLLDK
+593 VKKSLDK

-683 FAEGL
+683 FAEGM

-699 ALSGDTNFKQKDYYD
+699 ALSGDTNFNQKGYYD

-780 LVEIGYKILTVEPED
+780 LVEIGYKILTVEQED
-795 VAERASLRNKAQEV
+795 IAERASLRNKAQEV

-815 PFYDKFSMG
+815 PFSDKFSMG
-824 FEDDFDMAVYD
+824 FKDDFDTAVYD

-858 TITCDWSEHSAF
+858 TITCDWSEHPAF

-885 KSADDEWVRLRQ
+885 KSADDEWVEQRQ
-897 YEQDTYGND
+897 FEIEEYGSEN
-906 MDAIYQAYEDGEI
+906 AVAEAYRNGEL
-919 DSVHQG
+919 DDVHLG

-979 SLLTPVYGEEFVKEV
+979 SLLTPVYGDEFVQEL
-994 EEQSDNLSAQ
+994 EQQSDKLSAPKQ
-1004 QKREDV
+1004 QEDI

-1109 VIRAVYNALNNLGF
+1109 VIRAVYNAFNNLGF

-1505 KRTIQPH
+1505 KRTIKPH

-1635 YETFG
+1635 YETIG
-1640 TSRYIRDSIDVSYS
+1640 TPRYIRDSIDVSYS
-1654 EYNSEWRISHKSLD
+1654 EYNAEWRISHKSFD

-1676 YGTKRINAYK
+1676 YGTKIINAYK

-1699 FDNIFENGK
+1699 FDNVFENGK
-1708 EKRVLNKE
+1708 ERRILNKE

-1893 RQRQIIEMQIDDV
+1893 RQRQIIETQIDDV
-1906 IESITFAQDNNAEN
+1906 IESIAFAQNNNAEN
-1920 FTIKQLEKMKKNLEN
+1920 FTIKQLEKTKKNLEN

-1942 QSRKDDVVIFEE
+1942 QSRKDDVVTFEE

-1969 NLFLYTKMRNVAGVS
+1969 NLFLYTKMRNVAGVG

-2036 LVDLG
+2036 LLELG
-2041 LSNFDAWAS
+2041 LNNFDAWAS

-2099 DLDVPEVERHN
+2099 DLDVPDVERHN

-2135 GDVDPS
+2135 GAVDPS

-2213 DELKTKLIAKGIPE
+2213 DELKAKLIAKGIPE

-2370 KMDLDIEVSKLQ
+2370 KMDLDVQVSKLKI
-2382 LLKANFLS
+2382 LKANFLS
-2390 VKYDLEDK
+2390 VKYELEDQ
-2398 IASTYPQQINNAKY
+2398 IASTFPQKISSAKY
-2412 KIDKIKND
+2412 NVEKIKSD
-2420 IELAQSHITDDFEL
+2420 IELAKSHINDDFAL

-2472 ILDLRFDAYH
+2472 ILDLRFDSYH
-2482 SNKYFLTLNGSAHY
+2482 SNKYILTLNGSAHY

-2503 IFGNVTRIDNV
+2503 IFGNLTRIDNV

>member
-46 RELVLVNTTFPNAT
+46 RELVLVNTTFPNST
-60 ALLQLKDWNSKFG
+60 AVLPKKAWVEKFG
-73 RKVKKQETG
+73 RVIDKNAVA
-82 IPSLDFTQGKRIRV
+82 IPSIVFNGSNSRLKL
-96 KYYFDISQTVE
+96 YYDISQTIE
-107 TENSKPVPLWR
+107 IEKSKPVPLWN
-118 YNNKHESNVV
+118 YNKENEQSIVT
-128 KALNSKFNLKCSNFE
+128 ALNKKFGFKVKSFE
-143 TAISGAINKLT
+143 TAIAGAINILT
-154 LISLDS
+154 KSNSENNYQILKNVYRKATISKYD
-160 NYNYL
+160 N
-165 QKVYNNT
+165 
-172 PLVKFGATAKKI
+172 ARKI
-184 YGDMIAK
+184 HSDIVAK
-191 SAMAVVVSRC
+191 SAMAVICSRC
-201 GYDITKLFNANDFQ
+201 GFDITKIFNSEDFRE
-215 DVTMFDS
+215 VTYYDS
-222 SKTTLAL
+222 SQAAVAL
-229 GSATLNTAKEIL
+229 GNATFDTAKSIL
-241 NVISYTINKE
+241 QIISHTIQKE
-251 IEKEKS
+251 RVLNNGK
-257 YERNKEN
+257 RNNN
-264 SQWNRLYS
+264 SLW
-272 GRGRDLVS
+272 
-280 GPSTSGVRVE
+280 SGVRQGQRGILEANSPTSKTGVE
-290 QLGSSK
+290 YVGNGK
-296 ERLLEEQRR
+296 ERISENEQSSRIR
-305 DAIRRN
+305 YDADVRGN
-311 DDDGRDSSAPRNS
+311 LYPPRN
-324 SNSGSGEVQNID
+324 NSDSGTGEVRNID
-336 RAEEESIGSN
+336 RAEEESFGSN
-346 RGTQGERLAQVGTI
+346 RGTQGERLAQVGTV
-360 SQQHSGGSSSGSS
+360 SEQHSGGSSSGSS

-385 KSNTEAEVIDN
+385 TSNTEAEVIDN

-447 GGKSSAAT
+447 GSKSSAAT

-512 KAKEL
+512 KAK
-517 PAEKQ
+517 AEPSEE
-522 KEAEIPAEE
+522 KEVIETAATG
-531 LELAY
+531 LVLSY
-536 SVGKKCYIGADEYKI
+536 SVGNKCYIGSDEYKI
-551 IGITDNAVSLFDS
+551 VGITDDKVSLYDS
-564 RYPLLSTDM
+564 RFPLLSTEL
-573 SKEEFEK
+573 SKKEFERR
-580 KITENRQFNEHLF
+580 ITENTLNEHL
-593 VKKLLDK
+593 
-600 DLFFNN
+600 
-606 LDKESFTYIYYN
+606 Y
-618 PDADSGGQFV
+618 A
-628 ITEIP
+628 TEQHTSID
-633 YEQVIEASKK
+633 EVTQ
-643 YPDNTSEFFD
+643 NTTSE
-653 YIVSVGRQ
+653 SKQ
-661 TAVDVDSEFFRDSLD
+661 
-676 KYNSNSH
+676 SN
-683 FAEGL
+683 
-688 TDDVKNQLTNI
+688 
-699 ALSGDTNFKQKDYYD
+699 
-714 SYSEIQSENPDA
+714 
-726 IILFRVGDFY
+726 
-736 EVLGDNAQEAA
+736 
-747 EALNLTLMSRTINGE
+747 
-762 KIPMVGF
+762 
-769 PSSYLEDNENL
+769 
-780 LVEIGYKILTVEPED
+780 
-795 VAERASLRNKAQEV
+795 
-809 AKQNNL
+809 
-815 PFYDKFSMG
+815 
-824 FEDDFDMAVYD
+824 
-835 GSMSAD
+835 
-841 DYEKLQQADI
+841 DI
-851 EPKADRP
+851 
-858 TITCDWSEHSAF
+858 TITCDWSEHPSF
-870 EDGKTYSVADFDRIM
+870 ENGKTYSVADFDRIM
-885 KSADDEWVRLRQ
+885 KSADAEWVKLRQ
-897 YEQDTYGND
+897 YEQDVYGD

-950 DGGVIDFLRQYDNYK
+950 DGGVIDFLGSIESYK
-965 NLVPILEQERDNEP
+965 DIVPLLEQARDNEP
-979 SLLTPVYGEEFVKEV
+979 SLLTPVYGKEFVKEL
-994 EEQSDNLSAQ
+994 EQQSDKLSTLN
-1004 QKREDV
+1004 EDV
-1010 IFSSDGKNYVITD
+1010 QKDVQSQEDIIISSDGKNYSITD

-1028 GTKSERY
+1028 GTKSKRY

-1067 GWGGLDSYFKAENNA
+1067 GWGGLDSYFKNENNG
-1082 QLKALLN
+1082 QLKALLDEN
-1089 DDEYKAALASTLTSF
+1089 EYKAALASTLTSF
-1104 YTPPA
+1104 YTPPV
-1109 VIRAVYNALNNLGF
+1109 VIKAIYNVLDNLGF
-1123 KTGNILEPSCGV
+1123 KSGNILEPSCGV
-1135 GNFMGLCPTNM
+1135 GNFIGLCPQSM
-1146 SDSKFYGVEL
+1146 ESSKFYGVEL

-1265 NDTFSKTAG
+1265 NNTFARTAG
-1274 TEVTSDILILKKRER
+1274 TEVTSDILILQKRER
-1289 MIDIEPDWV
+1289 MIDIEPEWV
-1298 HLGKDDNGITINSYF
+1298 HLGTDDNGITINSYF

-1347 LLNEAVSNIDGE
+1347 LLNEAIANIDGE
-1359 YKAQAIEK
+1359 YKAQAIER

-1398 IYYRQNSVMEKQ
+1398 IYYRQNSIMEKQ
-1410 KVNKTAEKRIKA
+1410 KPNKTAEKRIKA

-1442 DEIIANSQR
+1442 DEVIANSQR
-1451 KLNVIYDRF
+1451 KLNIIYDKF

-1593 PEQYDCNITALKAVQ
+1593 PEQYDSNITALKAVQ

-1635 YETFG
+1635 YETIG
-1640 TSRYIRDSIDVSYS
+1640 TPRYIRDSIDVSYS
-1654 EYNSEWRISHKSLD
+1654 EYNSEWRISHKSFD

-1699 FDNIFENGK
+1699 FDNVFEDGK
-1708 EKRVLNKE
+1708 EKRILNKE

-1893 RQRQIIEMQIDDV
+1893 RQRQIIETQIDDV
-1906 IESITFAQDNNAEN
+1906 IESIAFAQDNNAEN
-1920 FTIKQLEKMKKNLEN
+1920 FTIKQLEKTKKNLEN

-1942 QSRKDDVVIFEE
+1942 QSRKDDVVTFEE

-1969 NLFLYTKMRNVAGVS
+1969 NLFLYTKMRNVAGVG

-2063 EGNGYRMKTRFAK
+2063 EGNGYRAKTRFAK

-2120 EIIAGIGDRADKVHS
+2120 DILAGLAERAEIVRS
-2135 GDVDPS
+2135 GAVDPS
-2141 VDNMLKITN
+2141 KDNMLKITN

-2170 GSKLNVCAD
+2170 GSKLNACAD

-2199 DISTPNGAGKFNVY
+2199 DLSTPDGAGKFNVY
-2213 DELKTKLIAKGIPE
+2213 DDLKEKLIAKGIPE

-2277 HHLDCPWRPSDL
+2277 HHLDCPWRPADL
-2289 QQREGRII
+2289 QQREGRIV
-2297 RQGNKNSLVHIYSY
+2297 RQGNKNPLVHIYSY
-2311 LTENTFDAYLYQ
+2311 VTENTFDAYLYQ
-2323 LVENKQKFISQI
+2323 LVENKQKFICQI

-2345 EDIDELQLSY
+2345 EDIDETAFSY
-2355 AVAKALCSGNPLIKE
+2355 SEIKALASGNPLIKE
-2370 KMDLDIEVSKLQ
+2370 KMDLDVQVSKLKI
-2382 LLKANFLS
+2382 LKANFLS
-2390 VKYDLEDK
+2390 VKYELEDQ
-2398 IASTYPQQINNAKY
+2398 IASTFPQKISSAKY
-2412 KIDKIKND
+2412 NVEKIKSD
-2420 IELAQSHITDDFEL
+2420 IELAKSHINDDFAL

-2472 ILDLRFDAYH
+2472 ILDLRFDSYH
-2482 SNKYFLTLNGSAHY
+2482 SNKYILTLNGSAHY

-2503 IFGNVTRIDNV
+2503 IFGNLTRIDNV

-2532 ESDYDSAKEAVNTTF
+2532 ESDCDSAKEAVNTTF

-2561 ELNTILEVD
+2561 ELNAILEMD
-2570 NSSIKKN
+2570 SSSNKANKKQDIV
-2577 EDTADN
+2577 ESSD
-2583 NEDEY
+2583 DEY
-2588 YYAKVNEKQK
+2588 HYAKVNKKQK

>member
-6 ENKVKNYLRMLEN
+6 ENQLNNYIRMFEN
-19 ETRYITATPED
+19 ELRNLTATPND
-30 WLKFLHTSCN
+30 WLKFLYSACH

-46 RELVLVNTTFPNAT
+46 KELVLVNTTFPNST
-60 ALLQLKDWNSKFG
+60 AVLPKKAWVKKFG
-73 RKVKKQETG
+73 RMIDKNAVA
-82 IPSLDFTQGKRIRV
+82 IPSIVFNGSNSRV
-96 KYYFDISQTVE
+96 KLYYDISQTIE
-107 TENSKPVPLWR
+107 TEKSKPVPLWK
-118 YNNKHESNVV
+118 YDIKDEQSIVT
-128 KALNSKFNLKCSNFE
+128 ALNKKFGLKAKSFE
-143 TAISGAINKLT
+143 TVIAGAINILAKSNSENNYQILKNVYRKAT
-154 LISLDS
+154 ISRYD
-160 NYNYL
+160 N
-165 QKVYNNT
+165 
-172 PLVKFGATAKKI
+172 ARKI
-184 YGDMIAK
+184 HSDIVAK
-191 SAMAVVVSRC
+191 SAMAVICSRC
-201 GYDITKLFNANDFQ
+201 GFDITKIFNFGDFRE
-215 DVTMFDS
+215 VTYYDS
-222 SKTTLAL
+222 SQAAVAL
-229 GSATLNTAKEIL
+229 GNATFGTAKSIL
-241 NVISYTINKE
+241 QIISYTIQKE
-251 IEKEKS
+251 RVLNNGK
-257 YERNKEN
+257 RNNN
-264 SQWNRLYS
+264 SLW
-272 GRGRDLVS
+272 
-280 GPSTSGVRVE
+280 SGVRQGQRGILDANSPTPEIWVE
-290 QLGSSK
+290 YVGNGK
-296 ERLLEEQRR
+296 ERISENEQSSRIR
-305 DAIRRN
+305 YDADVRGN
-311 DDDGRDSSAPRNS
+311 LYPPRN
-324 SNSGSGEVQNID
+324 NSDSGTGEVRNID
-336 RAEEESIGSN
+336 RAEERSIGSN
-346 RGTQGERLAQVGTI
+346 RGTQGERLAQVG
-360 SQQHSGGSSSGSS
+360 SVGERHSGRSSSGSS

-551 IGITDNAVSLFDS
+551 IGITDNTVSLFDS

-593 VKKLLDK
+593 VKKSLDK

-699 ALSGDTNFKQKDYYD
+699 ALSVDTNFNQKGYYD

-736 EVLGDNAQEAA
+736 EVLGDNAQEVA

-795 VAERASLRNKAQEV
+795 IAERASLRNKAQEV

-815 PFYDKFSMG
+815 PFSDKFSMG
-824 FEDDFDMAVYD
+824 FEDDFDTAVYD

-858 TITCDWSEHSAF
+858 TITCDWSEHPAF

-1109 VIRAVYNALNNLGF
+1109 VIRAVYNAFNNLGF

-1298 HLGKDDNGITINSYF
+1298 HLGTDDNGITINSYF

-1410 KVNKTAEKRIKA
+1410 KPNKTAEKRIKA

-1442 DEIIANSQR
+1442 GEIIANSQR
-1451 KLNVIYDRF
+1451 KLNIIYDKF

-1524 LAVSISEKAKIDLE
+1524 LAVSIAEKAKVDLE
-1538 YMSQL
+1538 YMSKL

-1548 DDIID
+1548 DVTID
-1553 ELEGVIFNVPGTDIY
+1553 ELEGAIFLVPGTDEY

-1579 REKLRTALSYSYDK
+1579 RQKLRTALSYSYDE
-1593 PEQYDCNITALKAVQ
+1593 PEKYDSNIAALKAVQ
-1608 PVDLTATEIDVRLGA
+1608 PTDLTASEIDVRLGA
-1623 TWLPVDVVRDFM
+1623 TWLPIDVVRDFM
-1635 YETFG
+1635 YTTFG
-1640 TSRYIRDSIDVSYS
+1640 TPRYVQKSIDVVYS
-1654 EYNSEWRISHKSLD
+1654 NYNSEWGITHKSLD
-1668 KSVNAVST
+1668 KSVNVMSN
-1676 YGTKRINAYK
+1676 YGTKRVNAYK
-1686 ILEDTLNLRDVKI
+1686 ILEDTLNLRDVRV
-1699 FDNIFENGK
+1699 FDNVYEDGK
-1708 EKRVLNKE
+1708 EKRVLNKQ

-1727 IKSRFASWI
+1727 IKSRFASWV

-1764 SHLIFDG
+1764 SHLVLDG

-1829 PNHITE
+1829 PNHLTE

-1862 RKKFCSRIATGDYD
+1862 RKRFCSRIATGDYD
-1876 AVIIGHSQF
+1876 AVVIGHSQF

-1893 RQRQIIEMQIDDV
+1893 RQRQVIEMQIDDV
-1906 IESITFAQDNNAEN
+1906 IESIVSAQDNNAEA
-1920 FTIKQLEKMKKNLEN
+1920 FTIKQLEKTKKNLEN
-1935 KLQKLND
+1935 RLEKLND
-1942 QSRKDDVVIFEE
+1942 QSRKDDVVTFEE
-1954 LGVDRLFVDE
+1954 LGIDKLFVDE

-1969 NLFLYTKMRNVAGVS
+1969 NLFLYTKMRNVAGVG

-2017 ISNSM
+2017 LSNSM

-2036 LVDLG
+2036 LSEQG

-2063 EGNGYRMKTRFAK
+2063 EGNGYRAKTRFAK

-2120 EIIAGIGDRADKVHS
+2120 DILTGLAERAENVRS
-2135 GDVDPS
+2135 GAVDPS
-2141 VDNMLKITN
+2141 KDNMLKITN

-2170 GSKLNVCAD
+2170 GSKLNACAD

-2199 DISTPNGAGKFNVY
+2199 DISTPNGDKFNVY
-2213 DELKTKLIAKGIPE
+2213 DDLKEKLLAKGIPE

-2234 DAKTNQQKQDIFS
+2234 DAKTNQQKQDIFT
-2247 QVRSGKIRVI
+2247 QVRNGKIRVI

-2277 HHLDCPWRPSDL
+2277 HHLDCPWRPADL
-2289 QQREGRII
+2289 QQREGRIV
-2297 RQGNKNSLVHIYSY
+2297 RQGNKNPLVHIYSY
-2311 LTENTFDAYLYQ
+2311 VTENTFDAYLYQ

-2345 EDIDELQLSY
+2345 EDIDETAFSY
-2355 AVAKALCSGNPLIKE
+2355 SEIKALASGNPLIKE
-2370 KMDLDIEVSKLQ
+2370 KMDLDVQVSKLKI
-2382 LLKANFLS
+2382 LKANFLS
-2390 VKYDLEDK
+2390 VKYELEDQ
-2398 IASTYPQQINNAKY
+2398 IASTFPQKISSAKY
-2412 KIDKIKND
+2412 NVEKIKSD
-2420 IELAQSHITDDFEL
+2420 IELAKSHINDDFAL
-2434 KIKGITYNDKKEAG
+2434 RIKGITYVDKKEAG
-2448 QQLLLACD
+2448 QQLLFACD
-2456 KSIGSDKV
+2456 KNIGSDKV
-2464 RIGEYKGF
+2464 RIGEYKDF
-2472 ILDLRFDAYH
+2472 SLDLRFDAYH
-2482 SNKYFLTLNGSAHY
+2482 SNKYVLTLNGSAHY
-2496 DVELGQD
+2496 DVELGED
-2503 IFGNVTRIDNV
+2503 VFGNLTRIDNA
-2514 LKSLPG
+2514 LKALPDRLESAKK
-2520 ELEKAKNELSKV
+2520 ELLKV
-2532 ESDYDSAKEAVNTTF
+2532 ETDYNSAREAVNNTF
-2547 DKEEELNTKLARLK
+2547 DKEDELNTKLARLK
-2561 ELNTILEVD
+2561 ELNSILEID
-2570 NSSIKKN
+2570 KSSTKK
-2577 EDTADN
+2577 EDTN
-2583 NEDEY
+2583 NDEEY
-2588 YYAKVNEKQK
+2588 NYAKITEKQK

-2613 DGGKFIV
+2613 DGEKFIV

>member
-6 ENKVKNYLRMLEN
+6 ENQLNNYIRMFEN
-19 ETRYITATPED
+19 ELRNLTATPND
-30 WLKFLHTSCN
+30 WLKFLYSACH

-46 RELVLVNTTFPNAT
+46 KELVLVNTTFPNST
-60 ALLQLKDWNSKFG
+60 AVLPKKAWVEKFG
-73 RKVKKQETG
+73 RMIDKNAVA
-82 IPSLDFTQGKRIRV
+82 IPSIVFNGSNSRV
-96 KYYFDISQTVE
+96 KLYYDISQTIE
-107 TENSKPVPLWR
+107 TEKSKPVPLWK
-118 YNNKHESNVV
+118 YDIKDEQSIVT
-128 KALNSKFNLKCSNFE
+128 ALNKKFGLKAKSFE
-143 TAISGAINKLT
+143 TVIAGAINILAKSNSENNYQILKNVYRKAT
-154 LISLDS
+154 ISRYD
-160 NYNYL
+160 N
-165 QKVYNNT
+165 
-172 PLVKFGATAKKI
+172 ARKI
-184 YGDMIAK
+184 HSDIVAK
-191 SAMAVVVSRC
+191 SAMAVICSRC
-201 GYDITKLFNANDFQ
+201 GFDITKIFNFGDFRE
-215 DVTMFDS
+215 VTYYDS
-222 SKTTLAL
+222 SQAAVAL
-229 GSATLNTAKEIL
+229 GNATFGTAKSIL
-241 NVISYTINKE
+241 QIISYTIQKE
-251 IEKEKS
+251 RVLNNGK
-257 YERNKEN
+257 RNNN
-264 SQWNRLYS
+264 SLW
-272 GRGRDLVS
+272 
-280 GPSTSGVRVE
+280 SGVRQGQRGILDANSPTPEIGVE
-290 QLGSSK
+290 YVGNGK
-296 ERLLEEQRR
+296 ERISENEQSSRIR
-305 DAIRRN
+305 YDADVRGN
-311 DDDGRDSSAPRNS
+311 LYPPRN
-324 SNSGSGEVQNID
+324 NSDSGTGEVRNID
-336 RAEEESIGSN
+336 RAEERSIGSN
-346 RGTQGERLAQVGTI
+346 RGTQGERLAQVG
-360 SQQHSGGSSSGSS
+360 SVGERHSGRSSSGSS

-447 GGKSSAAT
+447 
-455 YNHIGVDWDGKGLLL
+455 DG
-470 ANKNTENKILLKW
+470 
-483 EKVAKI
+483 
-489 ISYLIKTDGYLNS
+489 
-502 AEKQGYIDYK
+502 
-512 KAKEL
+512 
-517 PAEKQ
+517 
-522 KEAEIPAEE
+522 
-531 LELAY
+531 
-536 SVGKKCYIGADEYKI
+536 
-551 IGITDNAVSLFDS
+551 
-564 RYPLLSTDM
+564 
-573 SKEEFEK
+573 
-580 KITENRQFNEHLF
+580 
-593 VKKLLDK
+593 
-600 DLFFNN
+600 
-606 LDKESFTYIYYN
+606 
-618 PDADSGGQFV
+618 
-628 ITEIP
+628 
-633 YEQVIEASKK
+633 
-643 YPDNTSEFFD
+643 
-653 YIVSVGRQ
+653 
-661 TAVDVDSEFFRDSLD
+661 
-676 KYNSNSH
+676 
-683 FAEGL
+683 
-688 TDDVKNQLTNI
+688 
-699 ALSGDTNFKQKDYYD
+699 
-714 SYSEIQSENPDA
+714 
-726 IILFRVGDFY
+726 
-736 EVLGDNAQEAA
+736 
-747 EALNLTLMSRTINGE
+747 
-762 KIPMVGF
+762 
-769 PSSYLEDNENL
+769 
-780 LVEIGYKILTVEPED
+780 
-795 VAERASLRNKAQEV
+795 
-809 AKQNNL
+809 
-815 PFYDKFSMG
+815 
-824 FEDDFDMAVYD
+824 
-835 GSMSAD
+835 
-841 DYEKLQQADI
+841 
-851 EPKADRP
+851 
-858 TITCDWSEHSAF
+858 
-870 EDGKTYSVADFDRIM
+870 
-885 KSADDEWVRLRQ
+885 
-897 YEQDTYGND
+897 
-906 MDAIYQAYEDGEI
+906 
-919 DSVHQG
+919 VHQG

-937 GTRYTE
+937 GTKYTE

-1410 KVNKTAEKRIKA
+1410 KPNKTAEKRIKA

-1505 KRTIQPH
+1505 KRTIKPH

-1553 ELEGVIFNVPGTDIY
+1553 ELKGVIFNVPGTDVY

-1593 PEQYDCNITALKAVQ
+1593 PEQYDSNITALKAVQ

-1635 YETFG
+1635 YETIG
-1640 TSRYIRDSIDVSYS
+1640 TPRYIRDSIDVSYS
-1654 EYNSEWRISHKSLD
+1654 EYNSEWRISHKSFD

-1699 FDNIFENGK
+1699 FDNVFEDGK
-1708 EKRVLNKE
+1708 EKRILNKE

-1906 IESITFAQDNNAEN
+1906 IESIAFAQDNNAEN
-1920 FTIKQLEKMKKNLEN
+1920 FTIKQLEKTKKNLEN

-1942 QSRKDDVVIFEE
+1942 QSRKDDVVTFEE

-1969 NLFLYTKMRNVAGVS
+1969 NLFLYTKMRNVAGVG

-2213 DELKTKLIAKGIPE
+2213 DELKAKLIAKGIPE

-2390 VKYDLEDK
+2390 VKYELEDQ
-2398 IASTYPQQINNAKY
+2398 IASTFPQKISSAKY
-2412 KIDKIKND
+2412 NVEKIKSD
-2420 IELAQSHITDDFEL
+2420 IELAKSHINDDFAL

-2472 ILDLRFDAYH
+2472 ILDLRFDSYH
-2482 SNKYFLTLNGSAHY
+2482 SNKYILTLNGSAHY

-2503 IFGNVTRIDNV
+2503 IFGNLTRIDNV

-2532 ESDYDSAKEAVNTTF
+2532 ESDCDSAKEAVNTTF

-2561 ELNTILEVD
+2561 ELNAILEMD
-2570 NSSIKKN
+2570 NSSNKANKKQDIV
-2577 EDTADN
+2577 ESSD
-2583 NEDEY
+2583 DEY
-2588 YYAKVNEKQK
+2588 HYAKVNEKQK

>member
-215 DVTMFDS
+215 DATMFDS

-324 SNSGSGEVQNID
+324 SNSGSGEVRNID

-593 VKKLLDK
+593 VKKSLDK

-699 ALSGDTNFKQKDYYD
+699 ALSGDTDFNQKGYYD
-714 SYSEIQSENPDA
+714 SYSEIQSEHPDA
-726 IILFRVGDFY
+726 IILFRMGDFY

-780 LVEIGYKILTVEPED
+780 LVEIGYKILTVEPE
-795 VAERASLRNKAQEV
+795 
-809 AKQNNL
+809 
-815 PFYDKFSMG
+815 
-824 FEDDFDMAVYD
+824 
-835 GSMSAD
+835 
-841 DYEKLQQADI
+841 
-851 EPKADRP
+851 
-858 TITCDWSEHSAF
+858 
-870 EDGKTYSVADFDRIM
+870 
-885 KSADDEWVRLRQ
+885 
-897 YEQDTYGND
+897 
-906 MDAIYQAYEDGEI
+906 
-919 DSVHQG
+919 
-925 YAKTKFI
+925 
-932 INMPD
+932 
-937 GTRYTE
+937 
-943 RQDIGDG
+943 DIGDG

-1398 IYYRQNSVMEKQ
+1398 IYYRQNSIMEKQ
-1410 KVNKTAEKRIKA
+1410 KPNKTAEKRIKA

-1442 DEIIANSQR
+1442 DEVIANSQR
-1451 KLNVIYDRF
+1451 KLNIIYDKF

-1553 ELEGVIFNVPGTDIY
+1553 ELKGVIFNVPGTDVY

-1593 PEQYDCNITALKAVQ
+1593 PEQYDSNITALKAVQ

-1635 YETFG
+1635 YETIG
-1640 TSRYIRDSIDVSYS
+1640 TPRYIRDSIDVSYS
-1654 EYNSEWRISHKSLD
+1654 EYNSEWRISHKSFD

-1699 FDNIFENGK
+1699 FDNVFEDGK
-1708 EKRVLNKE
+1708 EKRILNKE

-1893 RQRQIIEMQIDDV
+1893 RQRQIIETQIDDV
-1906 IESITFAQDNNAEN
+1906 IESIAFAQDNNAEN
-1920 FTIKQLEKMKKNLEN
+1920 FTIKQLEKTKKNLEN

-1942 QSRKDDVVIFEE
+1942 QSRKDDVVTFEE

-2004 TDGKGVVFATGTP
+2004 TDGKGIIFATGTP

-2063 EGNGYRMKTRFAK
+2063 EGNGYRAKTRFAK

-2120 EIIAGIGDRADKVHS
+2120 DILAGLAERAENVRS
-2135 GDVDPS
+2135 SAVDPS
-2141 VDNMLKITN
+2141 TDNMLKITN

-2170 GSKLNVCAD
+2170 GSKLNACAD

-2213 DELKTKLIAKGIPE
+2213 DDLKEKLIAKGVPE

-2277 HHLDCPWRPSDL
+2277 HHLDCPWRPADL

-2311 LTENTFDAYLYQ
+2311 VTENTFDAYLYQ

-2345 EDIDELQLSY
+2345 EDVDEQALSY
-2355 AVAKALCSGNPLIKE
+2355 SEIKALASGNPLIKE
-2370 KMDLDIEVSKLQ
+2370 KMDLDVQVSKLKI
-2382 LLKANFLS
+2382 LKANFLT
-2390 VKYDLEDK
+2390 VKYELEDK
-2398 IASTYPQQINNAKY
+2398 IAKQFPYKIAEAKY
-2412 KIDKIKND
+2412 KVEKIEKD
-2420 IELAQSHITDDFEL
+2420 IALAQSHITDDFEL

-2472 ILDLRFDAYH
+2472 ILDLRFDSYH
-2482 SNKYFLTLNGSAHY
+2482 SNKYILTLNGSAHY

-2503 IFGNVTRIDNV
+2503 IFGNLTRIDNV

-2532 ESDYDSAKEAVNTTF
+2532 ESDCDSAKEAVNTTF

-2561 ELNTILEVD
+2561 ELNAILEMD
-2570 NSSIKKN
+2570 NSSNKANKKQDIV
-2577 EDTADN
+2577 ESSD
-2583 NEDEY
+2583 DEY
-2588 YYAKVNEKQK
+2588 HYAKVNEKQK

>member
-6 ENKVKNYLRMLEN
+6 ENQLNNYIRMFEN
-19 ETRYITATPED
+19 ELRNLTATPND
-30 WLKFLHTSCN
+30 WLKFLYSACH

-46 RELVLVNTTFPNAT
+46 KELVLVNTTFPNST
-60 ALLQLKDWNSKFG
+60 AVLPKKAWVEKFG
-73 RKVKKQETG
+73 RVIDKNAVA
-82 IPSLDFTQGKRIRV
+82 IPSIVFNGSNSRLKL
-96 KYYFDISQTVE
+96 YYDISQTIE
-107 TENSKPVPLWR
+107 TEKSKPVPLWN
-118 YNNKHESNVV
+118 YNKENEQSIVT
-128 KALNSKFNLKCSNFE
+128 ALNKKFGLKVKSFE
-143 TAISGAINKLT
+143 TAIAGAINILT
-154 LISLDS
+154 KSNSENNYQILKNVYRKATISKYD
-160 NYNYL
+160 N
-165 QKVYNNT
+165 
-172 PLVKFGATAKKI
+172 ARKI
-184 YGDMIAK
+184 HSDIVAK
-191 SAMAVVVSRC
+191 SAMAVICSRC
-201 GYDITKLFNANDFQ
+201 GFDITKIFNSEDFRE
-215 DVTMFDS
+215 VTYYDS
-222 SKTTLAL
+222 SQAAVAL
-229 GSATLNTAKEIL
+229 GNATFDTAKSIL
-241 NVISYTINKE
+241 QIISHTIQKE
-251 IEKEKS
+251 RVLNNGK
-257 YERNKEN
+257 RNNN
-264 SQWNRLYS
+264 SLW
-272 GRGRDLVS
+272 
-280 GPSTSGVRVE
+280 SGVRQGQRGILEANSPTSKTGVE
-290 QLGSSK
+290 YVGNGK
-296 ERLLEEQRR
+296 ERISENEQSSRIR
-305 DAIRRN
+305 YDADVRGN
-311 DDDGRDSSAPRNS
+311 LYPPRNS
-324 SNSGSGEVQNID
+324 SNSSSGEVRNID
-336 RAEEESIGSN
+336 RAEEESVGSN
-346 RGTQGERLAQVGTI
+346 RGTQGERLAQVG
-360 SQQHSGGSSSGSS
+360 SVSEQHSGGSSSGSS

-385 KSNTEAEVIDN
+385 TSNTEAEVIDN

-643 YPDNTSEFFD
+643 YLDNTSEFFD

-736 EVLGDNAQEAA
+736 EV
-747 EALNLTLMSRTINGE
+747 
-762 KIPMVGF
+762 
-769 PSSYLEDNENL
+769 
-780 LVEIGYKILTVEPED
+780 
-795 VAERASLRNKAQEV
+795 
-809 AKQNNL
+809 
-815 PFYDKFSMG
+815 
-824 FEDDFDMAVYD
+824 
-835 GSMSAD
+835 SAD

-858 TITCDWSEHSAF
+858 TITCDWSEHPAF

-979 SLLTPVYGEEFVKEV
+979 SLLAPVYGEEFVKEV

-1004 QKREDV
+1004 QKREDI

-1298 HLGKDDNGITINSYF
+1298 HLGTDDNGITINSYF

-1320 LGEMQEVSGPFG
+1320 LGEMQEVSGQFG

-1451 KLNVIYDRF
+1451 KLNIIYDKF

-1553 ELEGVIFNVPGTDIY
+1553 ELKGVIFNVPGTDVY

-1593 PEQYDCNITALKAVQ
+1593 PEQYDSNITALKAVQ

-1635 YETFG
+1635 YETIG
-1640 TSRYIRDSIDVSYS
+1640 TPRYIRDSIDVSYS
-1654 EYNSEWRISHKSLD
+1654 EYNSEWRISHKSFD

-1699 FDNIFENGK
+1699 FDNVFEDGK
-1708 EKRVLNKE
+1708 EKRILNKE

-1906 IESITFAQDNNAEN
+1906 IESIAFAQDNNAEN
-1920 FTIKQLEKMKKNLEN
+1920 FTIKQLEKTKKNLEN

-1942 QSRKDDVVIFEE
+1942 QSRKDDVVTFEE

-1969 NLFLYTKMRNVAGVS
+1969 NLFLYTKMRNVAGVG

-2213 DELKTKLIAKGIPE
+2213 DELKAKLIAKGIPE

-2390 VKYDLEDK
+2390 VKYELEDQ
-2398 IASTYPQQINNAKY
+2398 IASTFPQKISSAKY
-2412 KIDKIKND
+2412 NVEKIKSD
-2420 IELAQSHITDDFEL
+2420 IELAKSHINDDFAL

-2482 SNKYFLTLNGSAHY
+2482 SNKYILTLNGSAHY

-2532 ESDYDSAKEAVNTTF
+2532 ESDCDSAKEAVNTTF

-2583 NEDEY
+2583 NEDDY

>member
-6 ENKVKNYLRMLEN
+6 ENQLNNYIRMFEN
-19 ETRYITATPED
+19 ELRNLTATPND
-30 WLKFLHTSCN
+30 WLKFLYSACH

-46 RELVLVNTTFPNAT
+46 KELVLVNTTFPNST
-60 ALLQLKDWNSKFG
+60 AVLPKKAWVEKFG
-73 RKVKKQETG
+73 RMIDKNAVA
-82 IPSLDFTQGKRIRV
+82 IPSIVFNGSNSRV
-96 KYYFDISQTVE
+96 KLYYDISQTIE
-107 TENSKPVPLWR
+107 TEKSKPVPLWK
-118 YNNKHESNVV
+118 YDIKDEQSIVT
-128 KALNSKFNLKCSNFE
+128 ALNKKFGLKAKSFE
-143 TAISGAINKLT
+143 TVIAGAINILAKSNSENNYQILKNVYRKAT
-154 LISLDS
+154 ISRYD
-160 NYNYL
+160 N
-165 QKVYNNT
+165 
-172 PLVKFGATAKKI
+172 ARKI
-184 YGDMIAK
+184 HSDIVAK
-191 SAMAVVVSRC
+191 SAMAVICSRC
-201 GYDITKLFNANDFQ
+201 GFDITKIFNFGDFRE
-215 DVTMFDS
+215 VTYYDS
-222 SKTTLAL
+222 SQAAVAL
-229 GSATLNTAKEIL
+229 GNATFGTAKSIL
-241 NVISYTINKE
+241 QIISYTIQKE
-251 IEKEKS
+251 RVLNNGK
-257 YERNKEN
+257 RNNN
-264 SQWNRLYS
+264 SLW
-272 GRGRDLVS
+272 
-280 GPSTSGVRVE
+280 SGVRQGQRGILDANSPTPEIGVE
-290 QLGSSK
+290 YVGNGK
-296 ERLLEEQRR
+296 ERISENEQSSRIR
-305 DAIRRN
+305 YDADVRGN
-311 DDDGRDSSAPRNS
+311 LYPPRN
-324 SNSGSGEVQNID
+324 NSDSGTGEVRNID
-336 RAEEESIGSN
+336 RAEERSIGSN

-407 NKIITEGSGVVNG
+407 NKIITEGSGVANG

-551 IGITDNAVSLFDS
+551 IGITDNTLSLFDS

-593 VKKLLDK
+593 VKKSLDK

-699 ALSGDTNFKQKDYYD
+699 ALSGDTNFNQKGYYD

-736 EVLGDNAQEAA
+736 EVLCDNAQEAA

-769 PSSYLEDNENL
+769 PYSYLENNENL
-780 LVEIGYKILTVEPED
+780 LVENGHKILTVEPED
-795 VAERASLRNKAQEV
+795 IAERASLRNKAQEV
-809 AKQNNL
+809 AKRNNL
-815 PFYDKFSMG
+815 PFSDKFSMG
-824 FEDDFDMAVYD
+824 FEDDFDTAVYD

-858 TITCDWSEHSAF
+858 TITCDWSEHPAF

-885 KSADDEWVRLRQ
+885 KSADDEWVEQRQ
-897 YEQDTYGND
+897 LEIEEYGSEN
-906 MDAIYQAYEDGEI
+906 AVAEAYRNGEL
-919 DSVHQG
+919 DDVHLG

-950 DGGVIDFLRQYDNYK
+950 DGGVIDFLRRYDNYK

-979 SLLTPVYGEEFVKEV
+979 SLLTPVYGDEFVQEL
-994 EEQSDNLSAQ
+994 EQQSDKLSAPKQ
-1004 QKREDV
+1004 QEDI

-1109 VIRAVYNALNNLGF
+1109 VIRAVYNAFNNLGF

-1298 HLGKDDNGITINSYF
+1298 HLGTDDNGITINSYF

-1635 YETFG
+1635 YETIG
-1640 TSRYIRDSIDVSYS
+1640 TPRYIRDSIDVSYS
-1654 EYNSEWRISHKSLD
+1654 EYNAEWRISHKSFD

-1699 FDNIFENGK
+1699 FDNVFEDGK

-1893 RQRQIIEMQIDDV
+1893 RQRQIIETQIDDV
-1906 IESITFAQDNNAEN
+1906 IESIAFAQNNNAEN
-1920 FTIKQLEKMKKNLEN
+1920 FTIKQLEKTKKNLEN

-1942 QSRKDDVVIFEE
+1942 QSRKDDVVTFEE

-1969 NLFLYTKMRNVAGVS
+1969 NLFLYTKMRNVAGVG

-2063 EGNGYRMKTRFAK
+2063 EGNGYRAKTRFAK

-2110 VLTKPSEQQK
+2110 VLTKPSGQQK
-2120 EIIAGIGDRADKVHS
+2120 DILAGLAERAENVRS
-2135 GDVDPS
+2135 GAVDPS
-2141 VDNMLKITN
+2141 KDNMLKITN

-2170 GSKLNVCAD
+2170 GSKLNACAD

-2199 DISTPNGAGKFNVY
+2199 DLSTPDGAGKFNVY
-2213 DELKTKLIAKGIPE
+2213 DDLKEKLIAKGIPE

-2277 HHLDCPWRPSDL
+2277 HHLDCPWRPADL
-2289 QQREGRII
+2289 QQREGRIV
-2297 RQGNKNSLVHIYSY
+2297 RQGNKNPLVHIYSY
-2311 LTENTFDAYLYQ
+2311 VTENTFDAYLYQ
-2323 LVENKQKFISQI
+2323 LVENKQKFICQI

-2345 EDIDELQLSY
+2345 EDIDETAFSY
-2355 AVAKALCSGNPLIKE
+2355 SEIKALASGNPLIKE
-2370 KMDLDIEVSKLQ
+2370 KMDLDVQVSKLKI
-2382 LLKANFLS
+2382 LKANFLS
-2390 VKYDLEDK
+2390 VKYELEDQ
-2398 IASTYPQQINNAKY
+2398 IASTFPQKISSAKY
-2412 KIDKIKND
+2412 NVEKIKSD
-2420 IELAQSHITDDFEL
+2420 IELAKSHINDDFAL

-2472 ILDLRFDAYH
+2472 ILDLRFDSYH
-2482 SNKYFLTLNGSAHY
+2482 SNKYILTLNGSAHY

-2503 IFGNVTRIDNV
+2503 IFGNLTRIDNV

-2532 ESDYDSAKEAVNTTF
+2532 ESDCDSAKEAVNTTF

-2561 ELNTILEVD
+2561 ELNAILEMD
-2570 NSSIKKN
+2570 NSSNKANKKQDIV
-2577 EDTADN
+2577 ESSD
-2583 NEDEY
+2583 DEY
-2588 YYAKVNEKQK
+2588 HYAKVNKKQK

>member
-6 ENKVKNYLRMLEN
+6 ENQLNNYIRMFEN
-19 ETRYITATPED
+19 ELRNLTATPND
-30 WLKFLHTSCN
+30 WLKFLYSACQ

-46 RELVLVNTTFPNAT
+46 KELVLVNTTFPNST
-60 ALLQLKDWNSKFG
+60 AVLPKKAWVEKFG
-73 RKVKKQETG
+73 RVIDKNAVA
-82 IPSLDFTQGKRIRV
+82 IPSIVFNGSNSRLKL
-96 KYYFDISQTVE
+96 YYDISQTIE
-107 TENSKPVPLWR
+107 TEKSKPVPLWN
-118 YNNKHESNVV
+118 YNKENEQSIVT
-128 KALNSKFNLKCSNFE
+128 ALNKKFGLKVKSFE
-143 TAISGAINKLT
+143 TAIAGAINILT
-154 LISLDS
+154 KSNSENNYQILKNVYRKATISKYD
-160 NYNYL
+160 N
-165 QKVYNNT
+165 
-172 PLVKFGATAKKI
+172 ARKI
-184 YGDMIAK
+184 HSDIVAK
-191 SAMAVVVSRC
+191 SAMAVICSRC
-201 GYDITKLFNANDFQ
+201 GFDITKIFNSEDFRE
-215 DVTMFDS
+215 VTYYDS
-222 SKTTLAL
+222 SQAAVAL
-229 GSATLNTAKEIL
+229 GNATFDTAKSIL
-241 NVISYTINKE
+241 QIISHTIQKE
-251 IEKEKS
+251 RVLNNGK
-257 YERNKEN
+257 RNNN
-264 SQWNRLYS
+264 SLW
-272 GRGRDLVS
+272 
-280 GPSTSGVRVE
+280 SGVRQGQRGILEANSPTSKTGVE
-290 QLGSSK
+290 YVGNGK
-296 ERLLEEQRR
+296 ERISENEQSSRIR
-305 DAIRRN
+305 YDADVRGN
-311 DDDGRDSSAPRNS
+311 LYPPRNS
-324 SNSGSGEVQNID
+324 SNSSSGEVRNID
-336 RAEEESIGSN
+336 RAEEESVGSN
-346 RGTQGERLAQVGTI
+346 RGTQGERLAQVG
-360 SQQHSGGSSSGSS
+360 SVSEQHSGGSSSGSS

-385 KSNTEAEVIDN
+385 TSNTEAEVIDN

-512 KAKEL
+512 K
-517 PAEKQ
+517 
-522 KEAEIPAEE
+522 
-531 LELAY
+531 
-536 SVGKKCYIGADEYKI
+536 
-551 IGITDNAVSLFDS
+551 
-564 RYPLLSTDM
+564 
-573 SKEEFEK
+573 
-580 KITENRQFNEHLF
+580 
-593 VKKLLDK
+593 
-600 DLFFNN
+600 
-606 LDKESFTYIYYN
+606 
-618 PDADSGGQFV
+618 
-628 ITEIP
+628 
-633 YEQVIEASKK
+633 
-643 YPDNTSEFFD
+643 
-653 YIVSVGRQ
+653 
-661 TAVDVDSEFFRDSLD
+661 
-676 KYNSNSH
+676 
-683 FAEGL
+683 
-688 TDDVKNQLTNI
+688 
-699 ALSGDTNFKQKDYYD
+699 
-714 SYSEIQSENPDA
+714 
-726 IILFRVGDFY
+726 
-736 EVLGDNAQEAA
+736 
-747 EALNLTLMSRTINGE
+747 
-762 KIPMVGF
+762 
-769 PSSYLEDNENL
+769 
-780 LVEIGYKILTVEPED
+780 
-795 VAERASLRNKAQEV
+795 
-809 AKQNNL
+809 
-815 PFYDKFSMG
+815 
-824 FEDDFDMAVYD
+824 
-835 GSMSAD
+835 
-841 DYEKLQQADI
+841 
-851 EPKADRP
+851 PKADRP
-858 TITCDWSEHSAF
+858 TITCDWSEHPAF

-979 SLLTPVYGEEFVKEV
+979 SLLAPVYGEEFVKEV

-1004 QKREDV
+1004 QKREDI

-1298 HLGKDDNGITINSYF
+1298 HLGTDDNGITINSYF

-1320 LGEMQEVSGPFG
+1320 LGEMQEVSGQFG

-1451 KLNVIYDRF
+1451 KLNIIYDKF

-1553 ELEGVIFNVPGTDIY
+1553 ELKGVIFNVPGTDVY

-1593 PEQYDCNITALKAVQ
+1593 PEQYDSNITALKAVQ

-1635 YETFG
+1635 YETIG
-1640 TSRYIRDSIDVSYS
+1640 TPRYIRDSIDVSYS
-1654 EYNSEWRISHKSLD
+1654 EYNSEWRISHKSFD

-1699 FDNIFENGK
+1699 FDNVFEDGK
-1708 EKRVLNKE
+1708 EKRILNKE

-1906 IESITFAQDNNAEN
+1906 IESIAFAQDNNAEN
-1920 FTIKQLEKMKKNLEN
+1920 FTIKQLEKTKKNLEN

-1942 QSRKDDVVIFEE
+1942 QSRKDDVVTFEE

-1969 NLFLYTKMRNVAGVS
+1969 NLFLYTKMRNVAGVG

-2063 EGNGYRMKTRFAK
+2063 EGYT
-2076 FFNLPELM
+2076 L
-2084 STFREIAD
+2084 
-2092 IKTADVL
+2092 
-2099 DLDVPEVERHN
+2099 
-2110 VLTKPSEQQK
+2110 
-2120 EIIAGIGDRADKVHS
+2120 IGR
-2135 GDVDPS
+2135 
-2141 VDNMLKITN
+2141 
-2150 DGRKLAL
+2150 
-2157 DQRLINPMLPDFE
+2157 
-2170 GSKLNVCAD
+2170 
-2179 NIFSLWDKTK
+2179 
-2189 EDRLAQMVFC
+2189 
-2199 DISTPNGAGKFNVY
+2199 
-2213 DELKTKLIAKGIPE
+2213 
-2227 NEIAFIH
+2227 
-2234 DAKTNQQKQDIFS
+2234 
-2247 QVRSGKIRVI
+2247 
-2257 IGSTSKMGA
+2257 
-2266 GTNCQ
+2266 
-2271 DKLIAL
+2271 
-2277 HHLDCPWRPSDL
+2277 
-2289 QQREGRII
+2289 
-2297 RQGNKNSLVHIYSY
+2297 
-2311 LTENTFDAYLYQ
+2311 
-2323 LVENKQKFISQI
+2323 
-2335 MTSKSPVRSA
+2335 
-2345 EDIDELQLSY
+2345 
-2355 AVAKALCSGNPLIKE
+2355 
-2370 KMDLDIEVSKLQ
+2370 
-2382 LLKANFLS
+2382 
-2390 VKYDLEDK
+2390 
-2398 IASTYPQQINNAKY
+2398 
-2412 KIDKIKND
+2412 
-2420 IELAQSHITDDFEL
+2420 
-2434 KIKGITYNDKKEAG
+2434 
-2448 QQLLLACD
+2448 
-2456 KSIGSDKV
+2456 
-2464 RIGEYKGF
+2464 
-2472 ILDLRFDAYH
+2472 
-2482 SNKYFLTLNGSAHY
+2482 
-2496 DVELGQD
+2496 
-2503 IFGNVTRIDNV
+2503 
-2514 LKSLPG
+2514 
-2520 ELEKAKNELSKV
+2520 
-2532 ESDYDSAKEAVNTTF
+2532 
-2547 DKEEELNTKLARLK
+2547 
-2561 ELNTILEVD
+2561 
-2570 NSSIKKN
+2570 
-2577 EDTADN
+2577 
-2583 NEDEY
+2583 
-2588 YYAKVNEKQK
+2588 
-2598 DILFSEGY
+2598 
-2606 KDFAPSD
+2606 
-2613 DGGKFIV
+2613 
-2620 KYPAAD
+2620 
-2626 KVKVQQLLNNN
+2626 
-2637 AIKL
+2637 

>member
-1 MSIEY
+1 M
-6 ENKVKNYLRMLEN
+6 
-19 ETRYITATPED
+19 
-30 WLKFLHTSCN
+30 
-40 NYKLDF
+40 
-46 RELVLVNTTFPNAT
+46 
-60 ALLQLKDWNSKFG
+60 
-73 RKVKKQETG
+73 
-82 IPSLDFTQGKRIRV
+82 
-96 KYYFDISQTVE
+96 YYDISQTIE
-107 TENSKPVPLWR
+107 TEKSKPVPLWN
-118 YNNKHESNVV
+118 YNKENEQSIVT
-128 KALNSKFNLKCSNFE
+128 ALNKKFGLKVKSFE
-143 TAISGAINKLT
+143 TAIAGAINILT
-154 LISLDS
+154 KSNSENNYQILKNVYRKATISKYD
-160 NYNYL
+160 N
-165 QKVYNNT
+165 
-172 PLVKFGATAKKI
+172 ARKI
-184 YGDMIAK
+184 HSDIVAK
-191 SAMAVVVSRC
+191 SAMAVICSRC
-201 GYDITKLFNANDFQ
+201 GFDITKIFNSEDFRE
-215 DVTMFDS
+215 VTYYDS
-222 SKTTLAL
+222 SQAAVAL
-229 GSATLNTAKEIL
+229 GNATFDTAKSIL
-241 NVISYTINKE
+241 QIISHTIQKE
-251 IEKEKS
+251 RVLNNGK
-257 YERNKEN
+257 RNNN
-264 SQWNRLYS
+264 SLW
-272 GRGRDLVS
+272 
-280 GPSTSGVRVE
+280 SGVRQGQRGILEANSPTSKTGVE
-290 QLGSSK
+290 YVGNGK
-296 ERLLEEQRR
+296 ERISENEQSSRIR
-305 DAIRRN
+305 YDADVRGN
-311 DDDGRDSSAPRNS
+311 LYPPRNS
-324 SNSGSGEVQNID
+324 SNSSSGEVRNID
-336 RAEEESIGSN
+336 RAEEESVGSN
-346 RGTQGERLAQVGTI
+346 RGTQGERLAQVG
-360 SQQHSGGSSSGSS
+360 SVSKQHSGGSSSGSS

-385 KSNTEAEVIDN
+385 TSNTEAEVIDN

-433 LKDNAQFLKNEYGI
+433 LKDNAQFLKNEYWI

-551 IGITDNAVSLFDS
+551 IGITDNTVSLFDS

-593 VKKLLDK
+593 VKKSLDK

-676 KYNSNSH
+676 KYNSNTH
-683 FAEGL
+683 FAEGM

-699 ALSGDTNFKQKDYYD
+699 ALSGDTNFNQKGYYD

-780 LVEIGYKILTVEPED
+780 LVEIGYKILTVEQED
-795 VAERASLRNKAQEV
+795 IAERASLRNKAQEV

-815 PFYDKFSMG
+815 PFSDKFSMG
-824 FEDDFDMAVYD
+824 FKDDFDTAVYD

-858 TITCDWSEHSAF
+858 TITCDWSEHPAF

-885 KSADDEWVRLRQ
+885 KSADDEWVEQRQ
-897 YEQDTYGND
+897 FEIEEYGSEN
-906 MDAIYQAYEDGEI
+906 AVAEAYRNGEL
-919 DSVHQG
+919 DDVHLG

-979 SLLTPVYGEEFVKEV
+979 SLLTPVYGDEFVQEL
-994 EEQSDNLSAQ
+994 EQQSDKLSAPKQ
-1004 QKREDV
+1004 QEDI

-1109 VIRAVYNALNNLGF
+1109 VIRAVYNAFNNLGF

-1505 KRTIQPH
+1505 KRTIKPH

-1635 YETFG
+1635 YETIG
-1640 TSRYIRDSIDVSYS
+1640 TPRYIRDSIDVSYS
-1654 EYNSEWRISHKSLD
+1654 EYNAEWRISHKSFD

-1676 YGTKRINAYK
+1676 YGTKIINAYK

-1699 FDNIFENGK
+1699 FDNVFENGK
-1708 EKRVLNKE
+1708 ERRILNKE

-1893 RQRQIIEMQIDDV
+1893 RQRQIIETQIDDV
-1906 IESITFAQDNNAEN
+1906 IESIAFAQNNNAEN
-1920 FTIKQLEKMKKNLEN
+1920 FTIKQLEKTKKNLEN

-1942 QSRKDDVVIFEE
+1942 QSRKDDVVTFEE

-1969 NLFLYTKMRNVAGVS
+1969 NLFLYTKMRNVAGVG

-2036 LVDLG
+2036 LLELG
-2041 LSNFDAWAS
+2041 LNNFDAWAS

-2063 EGNGYRMKTRFAK
+2063 EGYT
-2076 FFNLPELM
+2076 L
-2084 STFREIAD
+2084 
-2092 IKTADVL
+2092 V
-2099 DLDVPEVERHN
+2099 
-2110 VLTKPSEQQK
+2110 
-2120 EIIAGIGDRADKVHS
+2120 
-2135 GDVDPS
+2135 
-2141 VDNMLKITN
+2141 
-2150 DGRKLAL
+2150 GR
-2157 DQRLINPMLPDFE
+2157 
-2170 GSKLNVCAD
+2170 
-2179 NIFSLWDKTK
+2179 
-2189 EDRLAQMVFC
+2189 
-2199 DISTPNGAGKFNVY
+2199 
-2213 DELKTKLIAKGIPE
+2213 
-2227 NEIAFIH
+2227 
-2234 DAKTNQQKQDIFS
+2234 
-2247 QVRSGKIRVI
+2247 
-2257 IGSTSKMGA
+2257 
-2266 GTNCQ
+2266 
-2271 DKLIAL
+2271 
-2277 HHLDCPWRPSDL
+2277 
-2289 QQREGRII
+2289 
-2297 RQGNKNSLVHIYSY
+2297 
-2311 LTENTFDAYLYQ
+2311 
-2323 LVENKQKFISQI
+2323 
-2335 MTSKSPVRSA
+2335 
-2345 EDIDELQLSY
+2345 
-2355 AVAKALCSGNPLIKE
+2355 
-2370 KMDLDIEVSKLQ
+2370 
-2382 LLKANFLS
+2382 
-2390 VKYDLEDK
+2390 
-2398 IASTYPQQINNAKY
+2398 
-2412 KIDKIKND
+2412 
-2420 IELAQSHITDDFEL
+2420 
-2434 KIKGITYNDKKEAG
+2434 
-2448 QQLLLACD
+2448 
-2456 KSIGSDKV
+2456 
-2464 RIGEYKGF
+2464 
-2472 ILDLRFDAYH
+2472 
-2482 SNKYFLTLNGSAHY
+2482 
-2496 DVELGQD
+2496 
-2503 IFGNVTRIDNV
+2503 
-2514 LKSLPG
+2514 
-2520 ELEKAKNELSKV
+2520 
-2532 ESDYDSAKEAVNTTF
+2532 
-2547 DKEEELNTKLARLK
+2547 
-2561 ELNTILEVD
+2561 
-2570 NSSIKKN
+2570 
-2577 EDTADN
+2577 
-2583 NEDEY
+2583 
-2588 YYAKVNEKQK
+2588 
-2598 DILFSEGY
+2598 
-2606 KDFAPSD
+2606 
-2613 DGGKFIV
+2613 
-2620 KYPAAD
+2620 
-2626 KVKVQQLLNNN
+2626 
-2637 AIKL
+2637 

>member
-324 SNSGSGEVQNID
+324 SNSGSGEVRNID

-551 IGITDNAVSLFDS
+551 IGITDNTVSLFDS

-593 VKKLLDK
+593 VKKSLDK

-699 ALSGDTNFKQKDYYD
+699 ALSVDTNFNQKGYYD

-736 EVLGDNAQEAA
+736 EVLRDNAQEVA
-747 EALNLTLMSRTINGE
+747 EALNLTLMSRTIN
-762 KIPMVGF
+762 
-769 PSSYLEDNENL
+769 
-780 LVEIGYKILTVEPED
+780 
-795 VAERASLRNKAQEV
+795 
-809 AKQNNL
+809 
-815 PFYDKFSMG
+815 
-824 FEDDFDMAVYD
+824 
-835 GSMSAD
+835 
-841 DYEKLQQADI
+841 
-851 EPKADRP
+851 
-858 TITCDWSEHSAF
+858 
-870 EDGKTYSVADFDRIM
+870 
-885 KSADDEWVRLRQ
+885 
-897 YEQDTYGND
+897 
-906 MDAIYQAYEDGEI
+906 GEI

-1109 VIRAVYNALNNLGF
+1109 VIRAVYNAFNNLGF

-1398 IYYRQNSVMEKQ
+1398 IYYRQNSIMEKQ
-1410 KVNKTAEKRIKA
+1410 KPNKTAEKRIKA

-1442 DEIIANSQR
+1442 DEVIANSQR
-1451 KLNVIYDRF
+1451 KLNIIYDKF

-1553 ELEGVIFNVPGTDIY
+1553 ELKGVIFNVPGTDVY

-1593 PEQYDCNITALKAVQ
+1593 PEQYDSNITALKAVQ

-1635 YETFG
+1635 YETIG
-1640 TSRYIRDSIDVSYS
+1640 TPRYIRDSIDVSYS
-1654 EYNSEWRISHKSLD
+1654 EYNSEWRISHKSFD

-1699 FDNIFENGK
+1699 FDNVFEDGK
-1708 EKRVLNKE
+1708 EKRILNKE

-1906 IESITFAQDNNAEN
+1906 IESIAFAQDNNAEN
-1920 FTIKQLEKMKKNLEN
+1920 FTIKQLEKTKKNLEN

-1942 QSRKDDVVIFEE
+1942 QSRKDDVVTFEE

-1969 NLFLYTKMRNVAGVS
+1969 NLFLYTKMRNVAGVG

-2036 LVDLG
+2036 LLELG
-2041 LSNFDAWAS
+2041 LNNFDAWAS

-2063 EGNGYRMKTRFAK
+2063 EGNGYRAKTRFAK

-2120 EIIAGIGDRADKVHS
+2120 DILAGLAERAEIVRS
-2135 GDVDPS
+2135 GAVDPS
-2141 VDNMLKITN
+2141 KDNMLKITN

-2170 GSKLNVCAD
+2170 GSKLNACAD

-2199 DISTPNGAGKFNVY
+2199 DLSTPDGAGKFNVY
-2213 DELKTKLIAKGIPE
+2213 DDLKEKLIAKGIPE

-2277 HHLDCPWRPSDL
+2277 HHLDCPWRPADL

-2311 LTENTFDAYLYQ
+2311 VTENTFDAYLYQ

-2345 EDIDELQLSY
+2345 EDIDETAFSY
-2355 AVAKALCSGNPLIKE
+2355 SEIKALASGNPLIKE
-2370 KMDLDIEVSKLQ
+2370 KMDLDVQVSKLKI
-2382 LLKANFLS
+2382 LKANFLS
-2390 VKYDLEDK
+2390 VKYELEDQ
-2398 IASTYPQQINNAKY
+2398 IASTFPQKISSAKY
-2412 KIDKIKND
+2412 NVEKIKSD
-2420 IELAQSHITDDFEL
+2420 IELAKSHINDDFAL

-2472 ILDLRFDAYH
+2472 ILDLRFDSYH
-2482 SNKYFLTLNGSAHY
+2482 SNKYILTLNGSAHY

-2503 IFGNVTRIDNV
+2503 IFGNLTRIDNV

-2532 ESDYDSAKEAVNTTF
+2532 ESDCDSAKEAVNTTF

-2561 ELNTILEVD
+2561 ELNAILEMD
-2570 NSSIKKN
+2570 NSSNKANKKQDIV
-2577 EDTADN
+2577 ESSD
-2583 NEDEY
+2583 DEY
-2588 YYAKVNEKQK
+2588 HYAKVNKKQK

>member
-6 ENKVKNYLRMLEN
+6 ENQLNNYIRMFEN
-19 ETRYITATPED
+19 ELRNLTATPND
-30 WLKFLHTSCN
+30 WLKFLYSACH

-46 RELVLVNTTFPNAT
+46 KELVLVNTTFPNST
-60 ALLQLKDWNSKFG
+60 AVLPKKAWVEKFG
-73 RKVKKQETG
+73 RVIDKNAVA
-82 IPSLDFTQGKRIRV
+82 IPSIVFNGSNSRLKL
-96 KYYFDISQTVE
+96 YYDISQTIE
-107 TENSKPVPLWR
+107 TEKSKPVPLWN
-118 YNNKHESNVV
+118 YNKENEQSIVT
-128 KALNSKFNLKCSNFE
+128 ALNKKFGLKVKSFE
-143 TAISGAINKLT
+143 TAIAGAINILT
-154 LISLDS
+154 KSNSENNYQILKNVYRKATISKYD
-160 NYNYL
+160 N
-165 QKVYNNT
+165 
-172 PLVKFGATAKKI
+172 ARKI
-184 YGDMIAK
+184 HSDIVAK
-191 SAMAVVVSRC
+191 SAMAVICSRC
-201 GYDITKLFNANDFQ
+201 GFDITKIFNSEDFRE
-215 DVTMFDS
+215 VTYYDS
-222 SKTTLAL
+222 SQAAVAL
-229 GSATLNTAKEIL
+229 GNATFDTAKSIL
-241 NVISYTINKE
+241 QIISHTIQKE
-251 IEKEKS
+251 RVLNNGK
-257 YERNKEN
+257 RNNN
-264 SQWNRLYS
+264 SLW
-272 GRGRDLVS
+272 
-280 GPSTSGVRVE
+280 SGVRQGQRGILEANSPTSKTGVE
-290 QLGSSK
+290 YVGNGK
-296 ERLLEEQRR
+296 ERISENEQSSRIR
-305 DAIRRN
+305 YDADVRGN
-311 DDDGRDSSAPRNS
+311 LYPPRNS
-324 SNSGSGEVQNID
+324 SNSSSGEVRNID
-336 RAEEESIGSN
+336 RAEEESVGSN
-346 RGTQGERLAQVGTI
+346 RGTQGERLAQVG
-360 SQQHSGGSSSGSS
+360 SVSEQHSGGSSSGSS

-385 KSNTEAEVIDN
+385 TSNTEAEVIDN

-580 KITENRQFNEHLF
+580 RITENRQFNEHLF
-593 VKKLLDK
+593 VKKSLDK

-618 PDADSGGQFV
+618 PDANSGGQFV

-653 YIVSVGRQ
+653 YIVSIGRQ

-780 LVEIGYKILTVEPED
+780 LVEIGYKILTVEPQD
-795 VAERASLRNKAQEV
+795 IAERASLRNKA
-809 AKQNNL
+809 
-815 PFYDKFSMG
+815 
-824 FEDDFDMAVYD
+824 
-835 GSMSAD
+835 
-841 DYEKLQQADI
+841 QQADI

-858 TITCDWSEHSAF
+858 TITCDWSEHPAF

-1298 HLGKDDNGITINSYF
+1298 HLGTDDNGITINSYF

-1398 IYYRQNSVMEKQ
+1398 IYYRQNSIMERQ
-1410 KVNKTAEKRIKA
+1410 KLNATAEKRIKA
-1422 LVKVREALREVLNN
+1422 LVKVREALRGVLNN

-1442 DEIIANSQR
+1442 DEVIKNSQL
-1451 KLNVIYDRF
+1451 KLNNLYDNF
-1460 VNEYG
+1460 INEFG
-1465 YINSK
+1465 YINTR
-1470 ANMKAFEK
+1470 ANLKAFEK
-1478 DNSINLLA
+1478 DDSINLLA

-1505 KRTIQPH
+1505 RRTIKPH
-1512 KAVDKVDTASDA
+1512 KAIDKVETAADA
-1524 LAVSISEKAKIDLE
+1524 LAVSIAEKAKVDLE
-1538 YMSQL
+1538 YMSKL

-1548 DDIID
+1548 NDIVD
-1553 ELEGVIFNVPGTDIY
+1553 ELEGAIFNVPGTDEY

-1579 REKLRTALSYSYDK
+1579 RRKLRTALSYSYDK
-1593 PEQYDCNITALKAVQ
+1593 PEKYDSNIAALKAVQ
-1608 PVDLTATEIDVRLGA
+1608 PTDLTASEIEVRLGA

-1635 YETFG
+1635 YTTFG
-1640 TSRYIRDSIDVSYS
+1640 TPRYVQDSIEVSYS

-1668 KSVNAVST
+1668 KSVNAVSN
-1676 YGTKRINAYK
+1676 YGTKIVNAYK
-1686 ILEDTLNLRDVKI
+1686 ILEDTLNLKDVRV
-1699 FDNIFENGK
+1699 FDNIYDDGK

-1727 IKSRFASWI
+1727 IKSRFASWV
-1736 FSDRDRRE
+1736 FSERNRRE
-1744 RLCRLY
+1744 RLCRIY
-1750 NEKFNSVRP
+1750 NERFNSVRP

-1764 SHLIFDG
+1764 SFLVFDG
-1771 MNSEIQLREHQRN
+1771 MNTEIRLRDHQRN

-1829 PNHITE
+1829 PNHLTE

-1885 EKIPMSIE
+1885 EKIPMSVE

-1906 IESITFAQDNNAEN
+1906 IESIAFAQNNNAEN
-1920 FTIKQLEKMKKNLEN
+1920 FTIKQLEKTKKNLEN
-1935 KLQKLND
+1935 RLQKLYD
-1942 QSRKDDVVIFEE
+1942 QSGKDDVVTFEE
-1954 LGVDRLFVDE
+1954 LGVDKLFVDE

-1969 NLFLYTKMRNVAGVS
+1969 NLFLYTKMRNVAGVG

-2036 LVDLG
+2036 LSEQG

-2063 EGNGYRMKTRFAK
+2063 EGNGYRAKTRFAK

-2099 DLDVPEVERHN
+2099 NLDVPEVERHN
-2110 VLTKPSEQQK
+2110 VLTKPSEQQAQIL
-2120 EIIAGIGDRADKVHS
+2120 EGLAQRAESVRS
-2135 GDVDPS
+2135 GNVDPS
-2141 VDNMLKITN
+2141 KDNMLKITN

-2170 GSKLNVCAD
+2170 NSKLNACAN

-2189 EDRLAQMVFC
+2189 EERLAQMVFC
-2199 DISTPNGAGKFNVY
+2199 DISTPNGDKFNVY
-2213 DELKTKLIAKGIPE
+2213 DDLKEKLIEKGIPE

-2247 QVRSGKIRVI
+2247 KVRSGRIRVI

-2277 HHLDCPWRPSDL
+2277 HHLDCPWRPADL

-2311 LTENTFDAYLYQ
+2311 VTENTFDAYLYQ

-2345 EDIDELQLSY
+2345 EDVDETALSY
-2355 AVAKALCSGNPLIKE
+2355 SEIKALASGNPLIKE
-2370 KMDLDIEVSKLQ
+2370 KMDLDVQVSKLKI
-2382 LLKANFLS
+2382 LKANFLS
-2390 VKYDLEDK
+2390 VKYELEDQ
-2398 IASTYPQQINNAKY
+2398 IASTFPQKISSAKY
-2412 KIDKIKND
+2412 NVEKIKSD
-2420 IELAQSHITDDFEL
+2420 IELAKSHINDDFAL

-2472 ILDLRFDAYH
+2472 ILDLRFDSYH
-2482 SNKYFLTLNGSAHY
+2482 SNKYILTLNGSAHY

-2503 IFGNVTRIDNV
+2503 IFGNLTRIDNV

-2532 ESDYDSAKEAVNTTF
+2532 ESDCDSAKEAVNTTF

-2561 ELNTILEVD
+2561 ELNAILEMD
-2570 NSSIKKN
+2570 NSSNKANKKQDIV
-2577 EDTADN
+2577 ESSD
-2583 NEDEY
+2583 DEY
-2588 YYAKVNEKQK
+2588 HYAKVNEKQK

-2613 DGGKFIV
+2613 DGEKFIV

>member
-6 ENKVKNYLRMLEN
+6 ENQLNNYIRMFEN
-19 ETRYITATPED
+19 ELRNLTATPND
-30 WLKFLHTSCN
+30 WLKFLYSACH

-46 RELVLVNTTFPNAT
+46 KELVLVNTTFPNST
-60 ALLQLKDWNSKFG
+60 AVLPKKAWVEKFG
-73 RKVKKQETG
+73 RVIDKNAVA
-82 IPSLDFTQGKRIRV
+82 IPSIVFNGSNSRLKL
-96 KYYFDISQTVE
+96 YYDISQTIE
-107 TENSKPVPLWR
+107 TEKSKPVPLWN
-118 YNNKHESNVV
+118 YNKENEQSIVT
-128 KALNSKFNLKCSNFE
+128 ALNKKFGLKVKSFE
-143 TAISGAINKLT
+143 TAIAGAINILT
-154 LISLDS
+154 KSNSENNYQILKNVYRKATISKYD
-160 NYNYL
+160 N
-165 QKVYNNT
+165 
-172 PLVKFGATAKKI
+172 ARKI
-184 YGDMIAK
+184 HSDIVAK
-191 SAMAVVVSRC
+191 SAMAVICSRC
-201 GYDITKLFNANDFQ
+201 GFDITKIFNSEDFRE
-215 DVTMFDS
+215 VTYYDS
-222 SKTTLAL
+222 SQAAVAL
-229 GSATLNTAKEIL
+229 GNATFDTAKSIL
-241 NVISYTINKE
+241 QIISHTIQKE
-251 IEKEKS
+251 RVLNNGK
-257 YERNKEN
+257 RNNN
-264 SQWNRLYS
+264 SLW
-272 GRGRDLVS
+272 
-280 GPSTSGVRVE
+280 SGVRQGQRGILEANSPTSKTGVE
-290 QLGSSK
+290 YVGNGK
-296 ERLLEEQRR
+296 ERISENEQSSRIR
-305 DAIRRN
+305 YDADVRGN
-311 DDDGRDSSAPRNS
+311 LYPPRNS
-324 SNSGSGEVQNID
+324 SNSSSGEVRNID
-336 RAEEESIGSN
+336 RAEEESVGSN
-346 RGTQGERLAQVGTI
+346 RGTQGERLAQVG
-360 SQQHSGGSSSGSS
+360 SVSKQHSGGSSSGSS

-385 KSNTEAEVIDN
+385 TSNTEAEVIDN

-551 IGITDNAVSLFDS
+551 IGITDNTVSLFDS

-593 VKKLLDK
+593 VKKSLDK

-683 FAEGL
+683 FAEGM

-699 ALSGDTNFKQKDYYD
+699 ALSGDTNFNQKGYYD

-780 LVEIGYKILTVEPED
+780 LVEIGYKILTVEQED
-795 VAERASLRNKAQEV
+795 IAERASLRNKAQEV

-815 PFYDKFSMG
+815 PFSDKFSMG
-824 FEDDFDMAVYD
+824 FKDDFDTAVYD

-858 TITCDWSEHSAF
+858 TITCDWSEHPAF

-885 KSADDEWVRLRQ
+885 KSADDEWVEQRQ
-897 YEQDTYGND
+897 FEIEEYGSEN
-906 MDAIYQAYEDGEI
+906 AVAEAYRNGEL
-919 DSVHQG
+919 DDVHLG

-979 SLLTPVYGEEFVKEV
+979 SLLTPVYGDEFVQEL
-994 EEQSDNLSAQ
+994 EQQSDKLSAPKQ
-1004 QKREDV
+1004 QEDI

-1109 VIRAVYNALNNLGF
+1109 VIRAVYNAFNNLGF

-1505 KRTIQPH
+1505 KRTIKPH

-1635 YETFG
+1635 YETIG
-1640 TSRYIRDSIDVSYS
+1640 TPRYIRDSIDVSYS
-1654 EYNSEWRISHKSLD
+1654 EYNAEWRISHKSFD

-1676 YGTKRINAYK
+1676 YGTKIINAYK

-1699 FDNIFENGK
+1699 FDNVFENGK
-1708 EKRVLNKE
+1708 ERRILNKE

-1893 RQRQIIEMQIDDV
+1893 RQRQIIETQIDDV
-1906 IESITFAQDNNAEN
+1906 IESIAFAQNNNAEN
-1920 FTIKQLEKMKKNLEN
+1920 FTIKQLEKTKKNLEN

-1942 QSRKDDVVIFEE
+1942 QSRKDDVVTFEE

-1969 NLFLYTKMRNVAGVS
+1969 NLFLYTKMRNVAGVG

-2036 LVDLG
+2036 LLELG
-2041 LSNFDAWAS
+2041 LNNFDAWAS

-2099 DLDVPEVERHN
+2099 DLDVPDVERHN

-2135 GDVDPS
+2135 GAVDPS

-2213 DELKTKLIAKGIPE
+2213 DELKAKLIAKGIPE

-2370 KMDLDIEVSKLQ
+2370 KMDLDVQVSKLKI
-2382 LLKANFLS
+2382 LKANFLS
-2390 VKYDLEDK
+2390 VKYELEDQ
-2398 IASTYPQQINNAKY
+2398 IASTFPQKISSAKY
-2412 KIDKIKND
+2412 NVEKIKSD
-2420 IELAQSHITDDFEL
+2420 IELAKSHINDDFAL

-2472 ILDLRFDAYH
+2472 ILDLRFDSYH
-2482 SNKYFLTLNGSAHY
+2482 SNKYILTLNGSAHY

-2503 IFGNVTRIDNV
+2503 IFGNLTRIDNV

>member
-6 ENKVKNYLRMLEN
+6 ENQLNNYIRMFEN
-19 ETRYITATPED
+19 ELRNLTATPND
-30 WLKFLHTSCN
+30 WLKFLYSACH

-46 RELVLVNTTFPNAT
+46 KELVLVNTTFPNST
-60 ALLQLKDWNSKFG
+60 AVLPKKAWVEKFG
-73 RKVKKQETG
+73 RMIDKNAVA
-82 IPSLDFTQGKRIRV
+82 IPSIVFNGSNSRV
-96 KYYFDISQTVE
+96 KLYYDISQTIE
-107 TENSKPVPLWR
+107 TEKSKPVPLWK
-118 YNNKHESNVV
+118 YDIKDEQSIVT
-128 KALNSKFNLKCSNFE
+128 ALNKKFGLKAKSFE
-143 TAISGAINKLT
+143 TVIAGAINILAKSNSENNYQILKNVYRKAT
-154 LISLDS
+154 ISRYD
-160 NYNYL
+160 N
-165 QKVYNNT
+165 
-172 PLVKFGATAKKI
+172 ARKI
-184 YGDMIAK
+184 HSDIVAK
-191 SAMAVVVSRC
+191 SAMAVICSRC
-201 GYDITKLFNANDFQ
+201 GFDITKIFNFGDFRE
-215 DVTMFDS
+215 VTYYDS
-222 SKTTLAL
+222 SQAAVAL
-229 GSATLNTAKEIL
+229 GNATFGTAKSIL
-241 NVISYTINKE
+241 QIISYTIQKE
-251 IEKEKS
+251 RVLNNGK
-257 YERNKEN
+257 RNNN
-264 SQWNRLYS
+264 SLW
-272 GRGRDLVS
+272 
-280 GPSTSGVRVE
+280 SGVRQGQRGILDANSPTPEIGVE
-290 QLGSSK
+290 YVGNGK
-296 ERLLEEQRR
+296 ERISENEQSSRIR
-305 DAIRRN
+305 YDADVRGN
-311 DDDGRDSSAPRNS
+311 LYPPRN
-324 SNSGSGEVQNID
+324 NSDSGTGEVRNID
-336 RAEEESIGSN
+336 RAEERSIGSN

-551 IGITDNAVSLFDS
+551 IGITDNTVSLFDS

-593 VKKLLDK
+593 VKKSLDK

-699 ALSGDTNFKQKDYYD
+699 ALSGDTNFNQKGYYD

-736 EVLGDNAQEAA
+736 EVLCDNAQEAA

-795 VAERASLRNKAQEV
+795 IAERASLRNKAQEV

-815 PFYDKFSMG
+815 PFSDKFSMG
-824 FEDDFDMAVYD
+824 FEDDFDTAVYD

-858 TITCDWSEHSAF
+858 TITCDWSEHPAF

-1109 VIRAVYNALNNLGF
+1109 VIRAVYNAFNNLGF

-1298 HLGKDDNGITINSYF
+1298 HLGTDDNGITINSYF

-1410 KVNKTAEKRIKA
+1410 KPNKTAEKRIKA

-1442 DEIIANSQR
+1442 GEIIANSQR
-1451 KLNVIYDRF
+1451 KLNIIYDKF

-1524 LAVSISEKAKIDLE
+1524 LAVSIAEKAKVDLE
-1538 YMSQL
+1538 YMSKL

-1548 DDIID
+1548 DVTID
-1553 ELEGVIFNVPGTDIY
+1553 ELEGAIFLVPGTDEY

-1579 REKLRTALSYSYDK
+1579 RQKLRTALSYSYDE
-1593 PEQYDCNITALKAVQ
+1593 PEKYDSNIAALKAVQ
-1608 PVDLTATEIDVRLGA
+1608 PTDLTASEIDVRLGA
-1623 TWLPVDVVRDFM
+1623 TWLPIDVVRDFM
-1635 YETFG
+1635 YTTFG
-1640 TSRYIRDSIDVSYS
+1640 TPRYVQKSIDVVYS
-1654 EYNSEWRISHKSLD
+1654 NYNSEWGITHKSLD
-1668 KSVNAVST
+1668 KSVNVMSN
-1676 YGTKRINAYK
+1676 YGTKRVNAYK
-1686 ILEDTLNLRDVKI
+1686 ILEDTLNLRDVRV
-1699 FDNIFENGK
+1699 FDNVYEDGK
-1708 EKRVLNKE
+1708 EKRVLNKQ

-1727 IKSRFASWI
+1727 IKSRFASWV

-1764 SHLIFDG
+1764 SHLVLDG

-1816 KRLGLC
+1816 QRLGLC

-1829 PNHITE
+1829 PNHLME

-1862 RKKFCSRIATGDYD
+1862 RKRFCSRIATGDYD
-1876 AVIIGHSQF
+1876 AVVIGHSQF

-1893 RQRQIIEMQIDDV
+1893 RQRQVIEMQIDDV
-1906 IESITFAQDNNAEN
+1906 IESIVSAQDNNAEA
-1920 FTIKQLEKMKKNLEN
+1920 FTIKQLEKTKKNLEN
-1935 KLQKLND
+1935 RLEKLND
-1942 QSRKDDVVIFEE
+1942 QSRKDDVVTFEE
-1954 LGVDRLFVDE
+1954 LGIDKLFVDE

-1969 NLFLYTKMRNVAGVS
+1969 NLFLYTKMRNVAGVG

-2017 ISNSM
+2017 LSNSM

-2036 LVDLG
+2036 LSEQG

-2063 EGNGYRMKTRFAK
+2063 EGYT
-2076 FFNLPELM
+2076 L
-2084 STFREIAD
+2084 
-2092 IKTADVL
+2092 
-2099 DLDVPEVERHN
+2099 
-2110 VLTKPSEQQK
+2110 
-2120 EIIAGIGDRADKVHS
+2120 
-2135 GDVDPS
+2135 
-2141 VDNMLKITN
+2141 
-2150 DGRKLAL
+2150 
-2157 DQRLINPMLPDFE
+2157 
-2170 GSKLNVCAD
+2170 
-2179 NIFSLWDKTK
+2179 
-2189 EDRLAQMVFC
+2189 
-2199 DISTPNGAGKFNVY
+2199 
-2213 DELKTKLIAKGIPE
+2213 
-2227 NEIAFIH
+2227 
-2234 DAKTNQQKQDIFS
+2234 
-2247 QVRSGKIRVI
+2247 VRR
-2257 IGSTSKMGA
+2257 
-2266 GTNCQ
+2266 
-2271 DKLIAL
+2271 
-2277 HHLDCPWRPSDL
+2277 
-2289 QQREGRII
+2289 
-2297 RQGNKNSLVHIYSY
+2297 
-2311 LTENTFDAYLYQ
+2311 
-2323 LVENKQKFISQI
+2323 
-2335 MTSKSPVRSA
+2335 
-2345 EDIDELQLSY
+2345 
-2355 AVAKALCSGNPLIKE
+2355 
-2370 KMDLDIEVSKLQ
+2370 
-2382 LLKANFLS
+2382 
-2390 VKYDLEDK
+2390 
-2398 IASTYPQQINNAKY
+2398 
-2412 KIDKIKND
+2412 
-2420 IELAQSHITDDFEL
+2420 
-2434 KIKGITYNDKKEAG
+2434 
-2448 QQLLLACD
+2448 
-2456 KSIGSDKV
+2456 
-2464 RIGEYKGF
+2464 
-2472 ILDLRFDAYH
+2472 
-2482 SNKYFLTLNGSAHY
+2482 
-2496 DVELGQD
+2496 
-2503 IFGNVTRIDNV
+2503 
-2514 LKSLPG
+2514 
-2520 ELEKAKNELSKV
+2520 
-2532 ESDYDSAKEAVNTTF
+2532 
-2547 DKEEELNTKLARLK
+2547 
-2561 ELNTILEVD
+2561 
-2570 NSSIKKN
+2570 
-2577 EDTADN
+2577 
-2583 NEDEY
+2583 
-2588 YYAKVNEKQK
+2588 
-2598 DILFSEGY
+2598 
-2606 KDFAPSD
+2606 
-2613 DGGKFIV
+2613 
-2620 KYPAAD
+2620 
-2626 KVKVQQLLNNN
+2626 
-2637 AIKL
+2637 

>member
-1 MSIEY
+1 MIELFGNSIWNNNTPNTDKKVIIADEKELKKIEQSINNAGFNY
-6 ENKVKNYLRMLEN
+6 CAYIRKGNAYIAVNKNDVENIHKLNINIKAVSNSNNKPYKPNKIIGNTPFKNINNKYYQKYSADIAYAVAYRLDELNIPFSGKLYDVYNSVTITIDKAYVEQIQSIAKEITEQRSLITNSNGKITNAIKDAVKKLNYSE
-19 ETRYITATPED
+19 E
-30 WLKFLHTSCN
+30 
-40 NYKLDF
+40 
-46 RELVLVNTTFPNAT
+46 
-60 ALLQLKDWNSKFG
+60 QLKSINKAENLLLDRIDDENLLSAFDAMFEGTNKYSADDIAKLSDEFVKSFENLHG
-73 RKVKKQETG
+73 LECVFASRNDFNGLKKEFDQNILFEKYTQDKGFSSEQEKVIKNMIDKNMDSVLD
-82 IPSLDFTQGKRIRV
+82 ILDFTFSVSEMEDMYLAYQQGDYDKLINIVANVKNTTRI
-96 KYYFDISQTVE
+96 
-107 TENSKPVPLWR
+107 
-118 YNNKHESNVV
+118 
-128 KALNSKFNLKCSNFE
+128 
-143 TAISGAINKLT
+143 
-154 LISLDS
+154 
-160 NYNYL
+160 
-165 QKVYNNT
+165 
-172 PLVKFGATAKKI
+172 
-184 YGDMIAK
+184 
-191 SAMAVVVSRC
+191 
-201 GYDITKLFNANDFQ
+201 
-215 DVTMFDS
+215 
-222 SKTTLAL
+222 
-229 GSATLNTAKEIL
+229 
-241 NVISYTINKE
+241 E
-251 IEKEKS
+251 IEGKIE
-257 YERNKEN
+257 
-264 SQWNRLYS
+264 S
-272 GRGRDLVS
+272 G
-280 GPSTSGVRVE
+280 
-290 QLGSSK
+290 
-296 ERLLEEQRR
+296 
-305 DAIRRN
+305 
-311 DDDGRDSSAPRNS
+311 
-324 SNSGSGEVQNID
+324 
-336 RAEEESIGSN
+336 
-346 RGTQGERLAQVGTI
+346 
-360 SQQHSGGSSSGSS
+360 
-373 RRNDLHLNEENL
+373 
-385 KSNTEAEVIDN
+385 
-396 SSAFS
+396 
-401 ISQEQI
+401 
-407 NKIITEGSGVVNG
+407 
-420 KYRIYEQFAKDET
+420 
-433 LKDNAQFLKNEYGI
+433 
-447 GGKSSAAT
+447 
-455 YNHIGVDWDGKGLLL
+455 
-470 ANKNTENKILLKW
+470 
-483 EKVAKI
+483 
-489 ISYLIKTDGYLNS
+489 
-502 AEKQGYIDYK
+502 
-512 KAKEL
+512 
-517 PAEKQ
+517 
-522 KEAEIPAEE
+522 
-531 LELAY
+531 
-536 SVGKKCYIGADEYKI
+536 
-551 IGITDNAVSLFDS
+551 
-564 RYPLLSTDM
+564 
-573 SKEEFEK
+573 
-580 KITENRQFNEHLF
+580 
-593 VKKLLDK
+593 
-600 DLFFNN
+600 
-606 LDKESFTYIYYN
+606 TYITTIPDYDSLNRELFYHN
-618 PDADSGGQFV
+618 PDTERITHIYFNPDSVSGGQFV
-628 ITEIP
+628 ISDINYDQIVSAVEKYSNDP
-633 YEQVIEASKK
+633 EA
-643 YPDNTSEFFD
+643 FFD
-653 YIVSVGRQ
+653 YLDSVSNQTLADVGS
-661 TAVDVDSEFFRDSLD
+661 DYFRDT
-676 KYNSNSH
+676 YEEFYSNEH
-683 FAEGL
+683 IAEGFSKE
-688 TDDVKNQLTNI
+688 VIEQLTNI
-699 ALSGDTNFKQKDYYD
+699 ATVNYTVPDKTDYYK
-714 SYSEIQSENPDA
+714 SYFEIQSEHPDA

-762 KIPMVGF
+762 NGEKIPMVGF
-769 PSSYLEDNENL
+769 PSSYLENNENL
-780 LVEIGYKILTVEPED
+780 LVENGHKILTVEPED
-795 VAERASLRNKAQEV
+795 IAERASLRNKAQEV

-815 PFYDKFSMG
+815 PFSDKFSMG
-824 FEDDFDMAVYD
+824 FEDDFDTAVYD

-919 DSVHQG
+919 DGVHQG

-937 GTRYTE
+937 GTKYTE

-1505 KRTIQPH
+1505 KRTIKPH

-1635 YETFG
+1635 YETIG
-1640 TSRYIRDSIDVSYS
+1640 TPRYIRDSIDVSYS
-1654 EYNSEWRISHKSLD
+1654 EYNAEWRISHKSFD

-1676 YGTKRINAYK
+1676 YGTKIINAYK

-1699 FDNIFENGK
+1699 FDNVFEDGK
-1708 EKRVLNKE
+1708 EKRILNKE

-1822 NKSLFVV
+1822 SKSLFVV

-1835 QMGIEFMQ
+1835 QIGIEFMQ

-1893 RQRQIIEMQIDDV
+1893 RQRQIIETQIDDV
-1906 IESITFAQDNNAEN
+1906 IESIAFAQDNNAEN
-1920 FTIKQLEKMKKNLEN
+1920 FTIKQLEKTKKNLEN

-1942 QSRKDDVVIFEE
+1942 QSRKDDVVTFEE

-2036 LVDLG
+2036 LAELG

-2099 DLDVPEVERHN
+2099 DLDVPDVERHN

-2135 GDVDPS
+2135 GAVDPS

-2213 DELKTKLIAKGIPE
+2213 DELKAKLIAKGIPE

-2345 EDIDELQLSY
+2345 EDIDEQQLSY

-2370 KMDLDIEVSKLQ
+2370 KMNLDVQVSKLKI
-2382 LLKANFLS
+2382 LKANFLS
-2390 VKYDLEDK
+2390 VKYELEDQ
-2398 IASTYPQQINNAKY
+2398 IASTFPQKISSAKY
-2412 KIDKIKND
+2412 NVEKIKSD
-2420 IELAQSHITDDFEL
+2420 IELAKSHINDDFAL

-2472 ILDLRFDAYH
+2472 ILDLRFDSYH
-2482 SNKYFLTLNGSAHY
+2482 SNKYILTLNGSAHY

-2503 IFGNVTRIDNV
+2503 IFGNLTRIDNV

>member
-6 ENKVKNYLRMLEN
+6 ENQLNNYIRMFEN
-19 ETRYITATPED
+19 ELRNLTATPND
-30 WLKFLHTSCN
+30 WLKFLYSACH

-46 RELVLVNTTFPNAT
+46 KELVLVNTTFPNST
-60 ALLQLKDWNSKFG
+60 AVLPKKAWVEKFG
-73 RKVKKQETG
+73 RVIDKNAVA
-82 IPSLDFTQGKRIRV
+82 IPSIVFNGSNSRLKL
-96 KYYFDISQTVE
+96 YYDISQTIE
-107 TENSKPVPLWR
+107 TEKSKPVPLWN
-118 YNNKHESNVV
+118 YNKENEQSIVT
-128 KALNSKFNLKCSNFE
+128 ALNKKFGLKVKSFE
-143 TAISGAINKLT
+143 TAIAGAINILT
-154 LISLDS
+154 KSNSENNYQILKNVYRKATISKYD
-160 NYNYL
+160 N
-165 QKVYNNT
+165 
-172 PLVKFGATAKKI
+172 ARKI
-184 YGDMIAK
+184 HSDIVAK
-191 SAMAVVVSRC
+191 SAMAVICSRC
-201 GYDITKLFNANDFQ
+201 GFDITKIFNSEDFRE
-215 DVTMFDS
+215 VTYYDS
-222 SKTTLAL
+222 SQAAVAL
-229 GSATLNTAKEIL
+229 GNATFDTAKSIL
-241 NVISYTINKE
+241 QIISHTIQKE
-251 IEKEKS
+251 MVLNNGK
-257 YERNKEN
+257 RNNN
-264 SQWNRLYS
+264 SLW
-272 GRGRDLVS
+272 
-280 GPSTSGVRVE
+280 SGVRQGQRGILEANSPTSKTGVE
-290 QLGSSK
+290 YVGNGK
-296 ERLLEEQRR
+296 ERISENEQSSRIR
-305 DAIRRN
+305 YDADVRGN
-311 DDDGRDSSAPRNS
+311 LYPPRNS
-324 SNSGSGEVQNID
+324 SNSSSGEVRNID
-336 RAEEESIGSN
+336 RAEEESVGSN
-346 RGTQGERLAQVGTI
+346 RGTQGERLAQVG
-360 SQQHSGGSSSGSS
+360 SVSKQHSGGSSSGSS

-385 KSNTEAEVIDN
+385 TSNTEAEVIDN

-433 LKDNAQFLKNEYGI
+433 LKDNAQFLKNEYWI

-551 IGITDNAVSLFDS
+551 IGITDNTVSLFDS

-593 VKKLLDK
+593 VKKSLDK

-683 FAEGL
+683 FAEGM

-699 ALSGDTNFKQKDYYD
+699 ALSGDTNFNQKGYYD

-780 LVEIGYKILTVEPED
+780 LVEIGYKILTVEQED
-795 VAERASLRNKAQEV
+795 IAERASLRNKAQEV

-815 PFYDKFSMG
+815 PFSDKFSMG
-824 FEDDFDMAVYD
+824 FKDDFDTAVYD

-858 TITCDWSEHSAF
+858 TITCDWSEHPAF

-885 KSADDEWVRLRQ
+885 KSADDEWVEQRQ
-897 YEQDTYGND
+897 FEIEEYGSEN
-906 MDAIYQAYEDGEI
+906 AVAEAYRNGEL
-919 DSVHQG
+919 DDVHLG

-979 SLLTPVYGEEFVKEV
+979 SLLTPVYGDEFVQEL
-994 EEQSDNLSAQ
+994 EQQSDKLSAPKQ
-1004 QKREDV
+1004 QEDI

-1109 VIRAVYNALNNLGF
+1109 VIRAVYNAFNNLGF

-1505 KRTIQPH
+1505 KRTIKPH

-1635 YETFG
+1635 YETIG
-1640 TSRYIRDSIDVSYS
+1640 TPRYIRDSIDVSYS
-1654 EYNSEWRISHKSLD
+1654 EYNAEWRISHKSFD

-1676 YGTKRINAYK
+1676 YGTKIINAYK

-1699 FDNIFENGK
+1699 FDNVFENGK
-1708 EKRVLNKE
+1708 ERRILNKE

-1893 RQRQIIEMQIDDV
+1893 RQRQIIETQIDDV
-1906 IESITFAQDNNAEN
+1906 IESIAFAQNNNAEN
-1920 FTIKQLEKMKKNLEN
+1920 FTIKQLEKTKKNLEN

-1942 QSRKDDVVIFEE
+1942 QSRKDDVVTFEE

-1969 NLFLYTKMRNVAGVS
+1969 NLFLYTKMRNVAGVG

-2036 LVDLG
+2036 LLELG
-2041 LSNFDAWAS
+2041 LNNFDAWAS

-2099 DLDVPEVERHN
+2099 DLDVPDVERHN

-2135 GDVDPS
+2135 GAVDPS

-2213 DELKTKLIAKGIPE
+2213 DELKAKLIAKGIPE

-2370 KMDLDIEVSKLQ
+2370 KMDLDVQVSKLKI
-2382 LLKANFLS
+2382 LKANFLS
-2390 VKYDLEDK
+2390 VKYELEDQ
-2398 IASTYPQQINNAKY
+2398 IASTFPQKISSAKY
-2412 KIDKIKND
+2412 NVEKIKSD
-2420 IELAQSHITDDFEL
+2420 IELAKSHINDDFAL

-2472 ILDLRFDAYH
+2472 ILDLRFDSYH
-2482 SNKYFLTLNGSAHY
+2482 SNKYILTLNGSAHY

-2503 IFGNVTRIDNV
+2503 IFGNLTRIDNV

>member
-6 ENKVKNYLRMLEN
+6 ENQLNNYIRMFEN
-19 ETRYITATPED
+19 ELRNLTATPND
-30 WLKFLHTSCN
+30 WLKFLYSACH

-46 RELVLVNTTFPNAT
+46 KELVLVNTTFPNST
-60 ALLQLKDWNSKFG
+60 AVLPKKAWVEKFG
-73 RKVKKQETG
+73 RMIDKNAVA
-82 IPSLDFTQGKRIRV
+82 IPSIVFNGSNSRV
-96 KYYFDISQTVE
+96 KLYYDISQTIE
-107 TENSKPVPLWR
+107 TEKSKPVPLWK
-118 YNNKHESNVV
+118 YDIKDEQSIVT
-128 KALNSKFNLKCSNFE
+128 ALNKKFGLKAKSFE
-143 TAISGAINKLT
+143 TVIAGAINILAKSNSENNYQILKNVYRKAT
-154 LISLDS
+154 ISRYD
-160 NYNYL
+160 N
-165 QKVYNNT
+165 
-172 PLVKFGATAKKI
+172 ARKI
-184 YGDMIAK
+184 HSDIVAK
-191 SAMAVVVSRC
+191 SAMAVICSRC
-201 GYDITKLFNANDFQ
+201 GFDITKIFNFGDFRE
-215 DVTMFDS
+215 VTYYDS
-222 SKTTLAL
+222 SQAAVAL
-229 GSATLNTAKEIL
+229 GNATFGTAKSIL
-241 NVISYTINKE
+241 QIISYTIQKE
-251 IEKEKS
+251 RVLNNGK
-257 YERNKEN
+257 RNNN
-264 SQWNRLYS
+264 SLW
-272 GRGRDLVS
+272 
-280 GPSTSGVRVE
+280 SGVRQGQRGILDANSPTPEIGVE
-290 QLGSSK
+290 YVGNGK
-296 ERLLEEQRR
+296 ERISENEQSSRIR
-305 DAIRRN
+305 YDADVRGN
-311 DDDGRDSSAPRNS
+311 LYPPRN
-324 SNSGSGEVQNID
+324 NSDSGTGEVRNID
-336 RAEEESIGSN
+336 RAEERSIGSN

-407 NKIITEGSGVVNG
+407 NKIITEGSGVANG

-551 IGITDNAVSLFDS
+551 IGITDNTVSLFDS

-593 VKKLLDK
+593 VKKSLDK

-699 ALSGDTNFKQKDYYD
+699 ALSGDTNFNQKGYYD

-769 PSSYLEDNENL
+769 PYSYLENNENL
-780 LVEIGYKILTVEPED
+780 LVENGHKILTVEPED
-795 VAERASLRNKAQEV
+795 IAERASLRNKAQEV
-809 AKQNNL
+809 AKRNNL
-815 PFYDKFSMG
+815 PFSDKFSMG
-824 FEDDFDMAVYD
+824 FEDDFDTAVYD

-858 TITCDWSEHSAF
+858 TITCDWSEHPAF

-885 KSADDEWVRLRQ
+885 KSADDEWVEQRQ
-897 YEQDTYGND
+897 LEIEEYGSEN
-906 MDAIYQAYEDGEI
+906 AVAEAYRNGEL
-919 DSVHQG
+919 DDVHLG

-950 DGGVIDFLRQYDNYK
+950 DGGVIDFLRRYDNYK

-979 SLLTPVYGEEFVKEV
+979 SLLTPVYGDEFVQEL
-994 EEQSDNLSAQ
+994 EQQSDKLSAPKQ
-1004 QKREDV
+1004 QEDI

-1109 VIRAVYNALNNLGF
+1109 VIRAVYNAFNNLGF

-1298 HLGKDDNGITINSYF
+1298 HLGTDDNGITINSYF

-1635 YETFG
+1635 YETIG
-1640 TSRYIRDSIDVSYS
+1640 TPRYIRDSIDVSYS
-1654 EYNSEWRISHKSLD
+1654 EYNAEWRISHKSFD

-1699 FDNIFENGK
+1699 FDNVFEDGK

-1893 RQRQIIEMQIDDV
+1893 RQRQIIETQIDDV
-1906 IESITFAQDNNAEN
+1906 IESIAFAQNNNAEN
-1920 FTIKQLEKMKKNLEN
+1920 FTIKQLEKTKKNLEN

-1942 QSRKDDVVIFEE
+1942 QSRKDDVVTFEE

-1969 NLFLYTKMRNVAGVS
+1969 NLFLYTKMRNVAGVG

-2063 EGNGYRMKTRFAK
+2063 EGNGYRAKTRFAK

-2110 VLTKPSEQQK
+2110 VLTKPSGQQK
-2120 EIIAGIGDRADKVHS
+2120 DILAGLAERAENVRS
-2135 GDVDPS
+2135 GAVDPS
-2141 VDNMLKITN
+2141 KDNMLKITN

-2170 GSKLNVCAD
+2170 GSKLNACAD

-2199 DISTPNGAGKFNVY
+2199 DLSTPDGAGKFNVY
-2213 DELKTKLIAKGIPE
+2213 DDLKEKLIAKGIPE

-2277 HHLDCPWRPSDL
+2277 HHLDCPWRPADL
-2289 QQREGRII
+2289 QQREGRIV
-2297 RQGNKNSLVHIYSY
+2297 RQGNKNPLVHIYSY
-2311 LTENTFDAYLYQ
+2311 VTENTFDAYLYQ
-2323 LVENKQKFISQI
+2323 LVENKQKFICQI

-2345 EDIDELQLSY
+2345 EDIDETAFSY
-2355 AVAKALCSGNPLIKE
+2355 SEIKALASGNPLIKE
-2370 KMDLDIEVSKLQ
+2370 KMDLDVQVSKLKI
-2382 LLKANFLS
+2382 LKANFLS
-2390 VKYDLEDK
+2390 VKYELEDQ
-2398 IASTYPQQINNAKY
+2398 IASTFPQKISSAKY
-2412 KIDKIKND
+2412 NVEKIKSD
-2420 IELAQSHITDDFEL
+2420 IELAKSHINDDFAL

-2472 ILDLRFDAYH
+2472 ILDLRFDSYH
-2482 SNKYFLTLNGSAHY
+2482 SNKYILTLNGSAHY

-2503 IFGNVTRIDNV
+2503 IFGNLTRIDNV

-2532 ESDYDSAKEAVNTTF
+2532 ESDCDSAKEAVNTTF

-2561 ELNTILEVD
+2561 ELNAILEMD
-2570 NSSIKKN
+2570 NSSNKANKKQDIV
-2577 EDTADN
+2577 ESSD
-2583 NEDEY
+2583 DEY
-2588 YYAKVNEKQK
+2588 HYAKVNKKQK

>member
-6 ENKVKNYLRMLEN
+6 ENQLNNYIRMFEN
-19 ETRYITATPED
+19 ELRNLTATPND
-30 WLKFLHTSCN
+30 WLKFLYSACH

-46 RELVLVNTTFPNAT
+46 KELVLVNTTFPNST
-60 ALLQLKDWNSKFG
+60 AVLPKKAWVEKFG
-73 RKVKKQETG
+73 RVIDKNAVA
-82 IPSLDFTQGKRIRV
+82 IPSIVFNGSNSRLKL
-96 KYYFDISQTVE
+96 YYDISQTIE
-107 TENSKPVPLWR
+107 TEKSKPVPLWN
-118 YNNKHESNVV
+118 YNKENEQSIVT
-128 KALNSKFNLKCSNFE
+128 ALNKKFGLKVKSFE
-143 TAISGAINKLT
+143 TAIAGAINILT
-154 LISLDS
+154 KSNSENNYQILKNVYRKATISKYD
-160 NYNYL
+160 N
-165 QKVYNNT
+165 
-172 PLVKFGATAKKI
+172 ARKI
-184 YGDMIAK
+184 HSDIVAK
-191 SAMAVVVSRC
+191 SAMAVICSRC
-201 GYDITKLFNANDFQ
+201 GFDITKIFNSEDFRE
-215 DVTMFDS
+215 VTYYDS
-222 SKTTLAL
+222 SQAAVAL
-229 GSATLNTAKEIL
+229 GNATFDTAKSIL
-241 NVISYTINKE
+241 QIISHTIQKE
-251 IEKEKS
+251 RVLNNGK
-257 YERNKEN
+257 RNNN
-264 SQWNRLYS
+264 SLW
-272 GRGRDLVS
+272 
-280 GPSTSGVRVE
+280 SGVRQGQRGILEANSPTSKTGVE
-290 QLGSSK
+290 YVGNGK
-296 ERLLEEQRR
+296 ERISENEQSSRIR
-305 DAIRRN
+305 YDADVRGN
-311 DDDGRDSSAPRNS
+311 LYPPRNS
-324 SNSGSGEVQNID
+324 SNSSSGEVRNID
-336 RAEEESIGSN
+336 RAEEESVGSN
-346 RGTQGERLAQVGTI
+346 RGTQGERLAQVG
-360 SQQHSGGSSSGSS
+360 SVSEQHSGGSSSGSS

-385 KSNTEAEVIDN
+385 TSNTEAEVIDN

-593 VKKLLDK
+593 VKKSLDK

-618 PDADSGGQFV
+618 PDANSGGQFV

-653 YIVSVGRQ
+653 YIVSIGRQ

-780 LVEIGYKILTVEPED
+780 LVEIGYKILTVEPQD
-795 VAERASLRNKAQEV
+795 IAERASLRNKA
-809 AKQNNL
+809 
-815 PFYDKFSMG
+815 
-824 FEDDFDMAVYD
+824 
-835 GSMSAD
+835 
-841 DYEKLQQADI
+841 QQADI

-858 TITCDWSEHSAF
+858 TITCDWSEHPAF

-1298 HLGKDDNGITINSYF
+1298 HLGTDDNGITINSYF

-1398 IYYRQNSVMEKQ
+1398 IYYRQNSIMERQ
-1410 KVNKTAEKRIKA
+1410 KLNATAEKRIKA
-1422 LVKVREALREVLNN
+1422 LVKVREALRGVLNN

-1442 DEIIANSQR
+1442 DEVIKNSQL
-1451 KLNVIYDRF
+1451 KLNNLYDNF
-1460 VNEYG
+1460 INEFG
-1465 YINSK
+1465 YINTR
-1470 ANMKAFEK
+1470 ANLKAFEK
-1478 DNSINLLA
+1478 DDSINLLA

-1505 KRTIQPH
+1505 RRTIKPH
-1512 KAVDKVDTASDA
+1512 KAIDKVETAADA
-1524 LAVSISEKAKIDLE
+1524 LAVSIAEKAKVDLE
-1538 YMSQL
+1538 YMSKL

-1548 DDIID
+1548 NDIVD
-1553 ELEGVIFNVPGTDIY
+1553 ELEGAIFNVPGTDEY

-1579 REKLRTALSYSYDK
+1579 RRKLRTALSYSYDK
-1593 PEQYDCNITALKAVQ
+1593 PEKYDSNIAALKAVQ
-1608 PVDLTATEIDVRLGA
+1608 PTDLTASEIEVRLGA

-1635 YETFG
+1635 YTTFG
-1640 TSRYIRDSIDVSYS
+1640 TPRYVQDSIEVSYS

-1668 KSVNAVST
+1668 KSVNAVSN
-1676 YGTKRINAYK
+1676 YGTKIVNAYK
-1686 ILEDTLNLRDVKI
+1686 ILEDTLNLKDVRV
-1699 FDNIFENGK
+1699 FDNIYDDGK

-1727 IKSRFASWI
+1727 IKSRFASWV
-1736 FSDRDRRE
+1736 FSERNRRE
-1744 RLCRLY
+1744 RLCRIY
-1750 NEKFNSVRP
+1750 NERFNSVRP

-1764 SHLIFDG
+1764 SFLVFDG
-1771 MNSEIQLREHQRN
+1771 MNTEIRLRDHQRN

-1829 PNHITE
+1829 PNHLTE

-1885 EKIPMSIE
+1885 EKIPMSVE

-1906 IESITFAQDNNAEN
+1906 IESIAFAQNNNAEN
-1920 FTIKQLEKMKKNLEN
+1920 FTIKQLEKTKKNLEN
-1935 KLQKLND
+1935 RLQKLYD
-1942 QSRKDDVVIFEE
+1942 QSGKDDVVTFEE
-1954 LGVDRLFVDE
+1954 LGVDKLFVDE

-1969 NLFLYTKMRNVAGVS
+1969 NLFLYTKMRNVAGVG

-2036 LVDLG
+2036 LSEQG

-2063 EGNGYRMKTRFAK
+2063 EGNGYRAKTRFAK

-2099 DLDVPEVERHN
+2099 NLDVPEVERHN
-2110 VLTKPSEQQK
+2110 VLTKPSEQQAQIL
-2120 EIIAGIGDRADKVHS
+2120 EGLAQRAESVRS
-2135 GDVDPS
+2135 GNVDPS
-2141 VDNMLKITN
+2141 KDNMLKITN

-2170 GSKLNVCAD
+2170 NSKLNACAN

-2189 EDRLAQMVFC
+2189 EERLAQMVFC
-2199 DISTPNGAGKFNVY
+2199 DISTPNGDKFNVY
-2213 DELKTKLIAKGIPE
+2213 DDLKEKLIEKGIPE

-2247 QVRSGKIRVI
+2247 KVRSGRIRVI

-2277 HHLDCPWRPSDL
+2277 HHLDCPWRPADL

-2311 LTENTFDAYLYQ
+2311 VTENTFDAYLYQ

-2345 EDIDELQLSY
+2345 EDVDETALSY
-2355 AVAKALCSGNPLIKE
+2355 SEIKALASGNPLIKE
-2370 KMDLDIEVSKLQ
+2370 KMDLDVQVSKLKI
-2382 LLKANFLS
+2382 LKANFLS
-2390 VKYDLEDK
+2390 VKYELEDQ
-2398 IASTYPQQINNAKY
+2398 IASTFPQKISSAKY
-2412 KIDKIKND
+2412 NVEKIKSD
-2420 IELAQSHITDDFEL
+2420 IELAKSHINDDFAL

-2472 ILDLRFDAYH
+2472 ILDLRFDSYH
-2482 SNKYFLTLNGSAHY
+2482 SNKYILTLNGSAHY

-2503 IFGNVTRIDNV
+2503 IFGNLTRIDNV

-2532 ESDYDSAKEAVNTTF
+2532 ESDCDSAKEAVNTTF

-2561 ELNTILEVD
+2561 ELNAILEMD
-2570 NSSIKKN
+2570 NSSNKANKKQDIV
-2577 EDTADN
+2577 ESSD
-2583 NEDEY
+2583 DEY
-2588 YYAKVNEKQK
+2588 HYAKVNEKQK

-2613 DGGKFIV
+2613 DGEKFIV